1 MLFTSVSAAGFPLFH
16 PIFKSTIDTACI
28 KNIVHRSANCYN
40 KSNNL
45 VLTAVKGAIQRMAK
59 KKIKGTRI
67 LAAVLTA
74 AMVFTQT
81 PYTALA
87 AESDAGFVTVQNETE
102 QTGQADDG
110 TGDNGETGDVSGSDE
125 TGDMPG
131 GTGDNGENGG
141 TGDIS
146 DNNGNNGETG
156 DVSDGNGGTGDV
168 SGPDSEASVSGND
181 ITVYSEEEAGTG
193 SLTVEGNSE
202 SYSYDAENDVI
213 TVKNGAELT
222 FHSADGYGAENY
234 SHTRIYVEKDAKA
247 TLTLDGVYINVS
259 DKAVSPLEIAENSA
273 GVVSVVLKNNNVLIA
288 GEKAAGIQKNGTAEG
303 TLTISGSGALT
314 AQGGKYGA
322 GIGSGYEKAGSNI
335 SISGEEVTATGGYG
349 GAGIGGGMYGAG
361 ISITISGGMVTATGG
376 SYGAGIGSGYHE
388 SASNIIISGG
398 TIIATGGYNG
408 AGIGGGKN
416 GVGSDISI
424 SGGEV
429 TAAGGSYGAGIGGG
443 YYGVGSNISISG
455 GEVTATGGS
464 CGAGIGGGYYGVGS
478 NITISGGTV
487 TATGRGTKS
496 DIGGG
501 NGGSTGTVTITGGS
515 VKTTNSVLT
524 GVINGND
531 TVYCTVVDLT
541 DEYGTEAAVTDA
553 SETAY
558 GMKDVMT
565 DADGKIYM
573 YLPAGETSILLGMY
587 YYTGTV
593 SAEAGADNCLTRGKC
608 RYDLQVVGDPT
619 YYNRDED
626 SHIIQIK
633 DGANLTIKSA
643 DGYGKDNYSQTRIQI
658 EANASV
664 TLTLDGAYMDA
675 SAIPYISSPILIPE
689 NSTGNVNIILKG
701 ENGLK
706 AGKYYAAIQKNGD
719 AENIG
724 TLTISGDGSL
734 MAAGGYN
741 AAGIGSGA
749 DKPVKNIVINSG
761 TVTATGGDSAAGIGS
776 GYYGAGS
783 NITIS
788 GGTVTATGGESGAGI
803 GGGSDRSGS
812 NITISGGTVTATG
825 RENGAGIGGG
835 FYGEGNDITIS
846 GGTVT
851 ATSLTVRKE
860 NYSTGAGIG
869 GGACGNGSNITITG
883 GTVIATAIA
892 EAGKISTGAG
902 IGGGYSKEGNHI
914 TISGGTVT
922 ATSIAKGED
931 GTTGAGIGGGYGG
944 MGNHI
949 TISGGTVTAISSVTG
964 EYGCGGAGIGGG
976 YSREGNNITISGG
989 TVTALSTADDASN
1002 EGYGIGSG
1010 WGANDSTPMVTGG
1023 NIKVNKL
1030 CGIQG
1035 KDGNELYDAYPA
1047 RADLLLLAGKNAA
1060 VGNPVLQTYNKKTGE
1075 TKTLSYN
1082 LNDVCTME
1090 DGYLYMYLPVD
1101 TEDTVTRLVFDNAV
1115 YEAAVKEFNYE
1126 NQPDRFNDFALISS
1140 TDGKAEYGEVLR
1152 EDVPEDGII
1161 PDGIWMSDLQAGGY
1175 TYTGK
1180 AITPSFRVYDG
1191 KKMLA
1196 VKKDYTVSYKN
1207 NINAATADDAKKAP
1221 TITVKSTGNYKG
1233 TETRTFTI
1241 NPASMDVT
1249 EQRINID
1256 NLYLAAPTGKNPKG
1270 IKAVPVVTDNGKKL
1284 SENKDYTV
1292 NHVTLNEQNAENKNA
1307 NSYVNPGK
1315 YTVEITGK
1323 GNYTG
1328 TRQITVTLTDVA
1340 KEQILMSKVTV
1351 AKVPDMTYDADFCEG
1366 KNAAGMTPALTVTY
1380 GSGKNKV
1387 TLYKEGDVNAA
1398 GETVSA
1404 ENADYTVTWINNKYV
1419 GTATAVLTGTGK
1431 ILEDGTVSGTYFGE
1445 KRITFKIKGTA
1456 LSASMV
1462 SWADGSKNVSVV
1474 YNGEEQEPLVRVS
1487 LQKKVKDENGKTVTQ
1502 TVYLGE
1508 YNDYFNIGDYKVSY
1522 LKNVDA
1528 GTATVVVTG
1537 AGGYT
1542 GTVKKTFKIT
1552 QADLSAADMEAK
1564 IAANGTQGTYG
1575 NNASDGSNASGSGD
1589 AADSAIKVSFVKNG
1603 AKPAVVVTAK
1613 LANGS
1618 TVTLKEGKDYTIT
1631 YANNKAVS
1639 EGKNLTEKKLPL
1651 ITVKGKGNFKGSVKQ
1666 TFTITNKS
1674 LADTVNPITVAVTD
1688 VAANKN
1694 KGKFVS
1700 KPVVTDADGVKLK
1713 EKTDYTLTY
1722 SLLTE
1727 GGAVELDTK
1736 TGIVNEPGSIVRIT
1750 ITGAGNY
1757 QGEGSVLTAD
1767 YRITEFDFAK
1777 VTVKVV
1783 PKTLP
1788 YTTKPVTLTE
1798 DDLILTMKVGT
1809 GKQAVVEK
1817 LSLITDGDDTKDG
1830 YKIIGYKNNVNK
1842 GTAQVTLQGCGKYGG
1857 TKTVKFY
1864 IGTRPF
1870 LWWLRN
1876 V

>member
-1 MLFTSVSAAGFPLFH
+1 
-16 PIFKSTIDTACI
+16 
-28 KNIVHRSANCYN
+28 
-40 KSNNL
+40 
-45 VLTAVKGAIQRMAK
+45 MAK
-59 KKIKGTRI
+59 KKIRGTRI
-67 LAAVLTA
+67 LAAVLMV

-87 AESDAGFVTVQNETE
+87 AESEVGFVTVQNETE

-110 TGDNGETGDVSGSDE
+110 NNGETGENGDVSGSDE

-131 GTGDNGENGG
+131 DNGENGG
-141 TGDIS
+141 NGGAGDVS
-146 DNNGNNGETG
+146 DGDGETG
-156 DVSDGNGGTGDV
+156 DVSDGNGETGDV
-168 SGPDSEASVSGND
+168 SGPDSEVSVSGND
-181 ITVYSEEEAGTG
+181 IAVYGAAATATGT
-193 SLTVEGNSE
+193 LTVEGNSG

-213 TVKNGAELT
+213 TVKNGANLT
-222 FHSADGYGAENY
+222 FHSADGYGAENP
-234 SHTRIYVEKDAKA
+234 SQTRIYVEKDAKA
-247 TLTLDGVYINVS
+247 TLILDGVYINVS
-259 DKAVSPLEIAENSA
+259 DKAASPLEIAEDSTGA
-273 GVVSVVLKNNNVLIA
+273 VSVVLKGSNALTA
-288 GEKAAGIQKNGTAEG
+288 GEKAAGIQKNGTADG
-303 TLTISGSGALT
+303 TLTISGSGTLT
-314 AQGGKYGA
+314 AQGGEYGAGIGGGKNGAGSNISISGGEVTATGGHGGA

-335 SISGEEVTATGGYG
+335 SISGGEVTATGGYG

-361 ISITISGGMVTATGG
+361 SSITISGGMVTTTGG
-376 SYGAGIGSGYHE
+376 A
-388 SASNIIISGG
+388 
-398 TIIATGGYNG
+398 
-408 AGIGGGKN
+408 
-416 GVGSDISI
+416 
-424 SGGEV
+424 
-429 TAAGGSYGAGIGGG
+429 YGAGIGGG
-443 YYGVGSNISISG
+443 YCGVGSNITITG
-455 GEVTATGGS
+455 GIITATGGAYGAGIGGGYCGVGSNITITGGIITATGGS
-464 CGAGIGGGYYGVGS
+464 CGAGIGGGDSRDGNDIS
-478 NITISGGTV
+478 ISGGTV

-501 NGGSTGTVTITGGS
+501 TGGSTGKVTITGGS
-515 VKTTNSVLT
+515 VKTTNGALT
-524 GVINGND
+524 GVTNGTD
-531 TVYCTVVDLT
+531 TVYYTEVDLSE
-541 DEYGTEAAVTDA
+541 EYGAEAAVTDVG
-553 SETAY
+553 ETAY

-573 YLPAGETSILLGMY
+573 YLPADENGTTIVFGTHFYS
-587 YYTGTV
+587 GTV
-593 SAEAGADNCLTRGKC
+593 SAEAGADNRLTRGTECK
-608 RYDLQVVGDPT
+608 YSLLVLGDSA
-619 YYNRDED
+619 YYERNE
-626 SHIIQIK
+626 STQGILIK
-633 DGANLTIKSA
+633 DGADLIIKSA
-643 DGYGKDNYSQTRIQI
+643 NGYGKDNYSPMRIQI
-658 EANASV
+658 EENASV

-706 AGKYYAAIQKNGD
+706 AGRYYAAIQKNGN

-724 TLTISGDGSL
+724 TLTISGDGAL
-734 MAAGGYN
+734 IAQGGKQG
-741 AAGIGSGA
+741 AGIGGGHEKA
-749 DKPVKNIVINSG
+749 GNNIVISG
-761 TVTATGGDSAAGIGS
+761 GEVTATGGEYAAGIGGGMYGS
-776 GYYGAGS
+776 GSSIA
-783 NITIS
+783 IS
-788 GGTVTATGGESGAGI
+788 GGTVTATGGECGAGV
-803 GGGSDRSGS
+803 GSGYYESGS
-812 NITISGGTVTATG
+812 NITISGGTVIAQG
-825 RENGAGIGGG
+825 GNQGAGIGGG
-835 FYGEGNDITIS
+835 KS
-846 GGTVT
+846 
-851 ATSLTVRKE
+851 
-860 NYSTGAGIG
+860 GAG
-869 GGACGNGSNITITG
+869 NNID
-883 GTVIATAIA
+883 
-892 EAGKISTGAG
+892 
-902 IGGGYSKEGNHI
+902 
-914 TISGGTVT
+914 ISGGTVT
-922 ATSIAKGED
+922 ATSIATGEY
-931 GTTGAGIGGGYGG
+931 GCAGAGIGGGYAG
-944 MGNHI
+944 M
-949 TISGGTVTAISSVTG
+949 
-964 EYGCGGAGIGGG
+964 
-976 YSREGNNITISGG
+976 GNNITISGG
-989 TVTALSTADDASN
+989 TVTATSTATGEYGCAGAGIGGGYACMGIGIIISGGTVTALSTADEAYW

-1010 WGANDSTPMVTGG
+1010 CSTGISGPEIYGG
-1023 NIKVNKL
+1023 NIKASRLSGVL
-1030 CGIQG
+1030 G
-1035 KDGNELYDAYPA
+1035 KDGDELHEAYLA

-1060 VGNPVLQTYNKKTGE
+1060 LGNPVLQTYNKKTGE

-1082 LNDVCTME
+1082 LKDVCTME
-1090 DGYLYMYLPVD
+1090 DGYLYMYLPAD

-1115 YEAAVKEFNYE
+1115 YEATVKKFDYGREPGRYS
-1126 NQPDRFNDFALISS
+1126 DFTLISS

-1241 NPASMDVT
+1241 NPASLDAT

-1256 NLYLAAPTGKNPKG
+1256 NLYLAAPAGKNPKG

-1292 NHVTLNEQNAENKNA
+1292 NHVTLNEQNPENKNA
-1307 NSYVNPGK
+1307 NSYVTPGK

-1328 TRQITVTLTDVA
+1328 TRQITVTLADVA

-1351 AKVPDMTYDADFCEG
+1351 AKVPDVTYDADLCEG
-1366 KNAAGMTPALTVTY
+1366 RSPAGMTPALTVTY

-1404 ENADYTVTWINNKYV
+1404 ENADYTVTWINNRYV

-1431 ILEDGTVSGTYFGE
+1431 ILEDGTAIGTYFGE

-1474 YNGEEQEPLVRVS
+1474 YNGEEQEPEVRVS
-1487 LQKKVKDENGKTVTQ
+1487 LQKKVKGKDGKMVTQ
-1502 TVYLGE
+1502 TTYLWE
-1508 YNDYFNIGDYKVSY
+1508 YDDYYKEGDYKVSY

-1528 GTATVVVTG
+1528 GTATVVITG
-1537 AGGYT
+1537 VGGYT

-1552 QADLSAADMEAK
+1552 QADLAAEGTEAK
-1564 IAANGTQGTYG
+1564 IAAG
-1575 NNASDGSNASGSGD
+1575 GD
-1589 AADSAIKVSFVKNG
+1589 AADSAIKVAFAKNG
-1603 AKPAVVVTAK
+1603 AKPAIVVTAK
-1613 LANGS
+1613 LANGN
-1618 TVTLKEGKDYTIT
+1618 TVTLKEGKDYTVT

-1674 LADTVNPITVAVTD
+1674 LADAVNPITVTVAD
-1688 VAANKN
+1688 VPANKN

-1713 EKTDYTLTY
+1713 EKTDYMLTY
-1722 SLLTE
+1722 SLVTE

-1750 ITGAGNY
+1750 ITGVGNY

-1767 YRITEFDFAK
+1767 YRITEFDFKK
-1777 VTVKVV
+1777 VTIKVV

-1788 YTTKPVTLTE
+1788 YTMKPVTLTE
-1798 DDLILTMKVGT
+1798 DDLVITMKVGT
-1809 GKQAVVEK
+1809 GRQAVVEELK
-1817 LSLITDGDDTKDG
+1817 LITDGDDTKDG

-1870 LWWLRN
+1870 FWWIMP
-1876 V
+1876 

>member
-1 MLFTSVSAAGFPLFH
+1 
-16 PIFKSTIDTACI
+16 
-28 KNIVHRSANCYN
+28 
-40 KSNNL
+40 
-45 VLTAVKGAIQRMAK
+45 MAK

-67 LAAVLTA
+67 LAAILTA
-74 AMVFTQT
+74 AMVFTST

-87 AESDAGFVTVQNETE
+87 AESEAGYVTVQNETE

-110 TGDNGETGDVSGSDE
+110 TGDISDNNGGNGETGDVSG
-125 TGDMPG
+125 
-131 GTGDNGENGG
+131 
-141 TGDIS
+141 
-146 DNNGNNGETG
+146 
-156 DVSDGNGGTGDV
+156 GNGGTGDV
-168 SGPDSEASVSGND
+168 SGGSGRDVSGPDSEVSVSGND
-181 ITVYSEEEAGTG
+181 IAVYGATATGT
-193 SLTVEGNSE
+193 LTVEGNSG
-202 SYSYDAENDVI
+202 SYSYDAEKDVI

-222 FHSADGYGAENY
+222 FHSADGYGAENP
-234 SHTRIYVEKDAKA
+234 SQTRIYVEKDAKA

-259 DKAVSPLEIAENSA
+259 DKAVSPLEIAEDSTGA
-273 GVVSVVLKNNNVLIA
+273 VSVVLKGSNALTA
-288 GEKAAGIQKNGTAEG
+288 GEKAAGIQKNGTADG

-335 SISGEEVTATGGYG
+335 SISGGEVTATGGYG

-361 ISITISGGMVTATGG
+361 SSITISGGMVTTTGG
-376 SYGAGIGSGYHE
+376 NGGAGIGSGYSR
-388 SASNIIISGG
+388 SASNITISGG
-398 TIIATGGYNG
+398 TVIAKGGYNG

-416 GVGSDISI
+416 G
-424 SGGEV
+424 
-429 TAAGGSYGAGIGGG
+429 A
-443 YYGVGSNISISG
+443 GSNISISG
-455 GEVTATGGS
+455 GEVTATGGGY
-464 CGAGIGGGYYGVGS
+464 GAGIGGGYYGVGS
-478 NITISGGTV
+478 NITISGGEVTATGGENGAGIGGGDSRDGNDITISGGTV
-487 TATGRGTKS
+487 TATGGGYGAG
-496 DIGGG
+496 IGGG
-501 NGGSTGTVTITGGS
+501 NWGSTGKVTITGGS
-515 VKTTNSVLT
+515 VKTTKGVLT
-524 GVINGND
+524 GVTNGTD
-531 TVYCTVVDLT
+531 EVYCTVVDLT
-541 DEYGTEAAVTDA
+541 EEFGIEAAVTDVG
-553 SETAY
+553 ETAY

-593 SAEAGADNCLTRGKC
+593 SAEAGADNRLTRGKC
-608 RYDLQVVGDPT
+608 RYDLLVLGDPA
-619 YYNRDED
+619 YYERNE
-626 SHIIQIK
+626 IPQGILIK
-633 DGANLTIKSA
+633 DGANLTVKSGN
-643 DGYGKDNYSQTRIQI
+643 GYGKDNYSQTRIEI
-658 EANASV
+658 EKDASV
-664 TLTLDGAYMDA
+664 TLTLDGT
-675 SAIPYISSPILIPE
+675 YIDTIDTTDSPILIPE

-706 AGKYYAAIQKNGD
+706 AGRYYAAIQKDGD

-724 TLTISGDGSL
+724 TLTISGDGAL
-734 MAAGGYN
+734 IAQGGKQG
-741 AAGIGSGA
+741 AGIGGGHEKA
-749 DKPVKNIVINSG
+749 GNNIVISG
-761 TVTATGGDSAAGIGS
+761 GEVTATGGEYAAGIGGGMYGS
-776 GYYGAGS
+776 GS
-783 NITIS
+783 SITIS
-788 GGTVTATGGESGAGI
+788 GGTVTATGGECGAGV
-803 GGGSDRSGS
+803 GSGYYESGS
-812 NITISGGTVTATG
+812 NITISGGTVIAQG
-825 RENGAGIGGG
+825 GNQGAGIGGG
-835 FYGEGNDITIS
+835 KSGAGNNIDISGGTVIATATAGDDGATGAGIGGGYAGMGNNITIS

-851 ATSLTVRKE
+851 ATSTA
-860 NYSTGAGIG
+860 TGEYGCA
-869 GGACGNGSNITITG
+869 
-883 GTVIATAIA
+883 
-892 EAGKISTGAG
+892 GAG
-902 IGGGYSKEGNHI
+902 IGGGY
-914 TISGGTVT
+914 
-922 ATSIAKGED
+922 ACM
-931 GTTGAGIGGGYGG
+931 GIG
-944 MGNHI
+944 
-949 TISGGTVTAISSVTG
+949 
-964 EYGCGGAGIGGG
+964 
-976 YSREGNNITISGG
+976 ITISGG
-989 TVTALSTADDASN
+989 TVTALSTADEAYR
-1002 EGYGIGSG
+1002 EGAGIGSG
-1010 WGANDSTPMVTGG
+1010 CGTGISGPEIYGG
-1023 NIKVNKL
+1023 NIKASRLSGVL
-1030 CGIQG
+1030 G
-1035 KDGNELYDAYPA
+1035 KEGKVYLA
-1047 RADLLLLAGKNAA
+1047 RADLLLLAGKNAV

-1082 LNDVCTME
+1082 LKDVCTME
-1090 DGYLYMYLPVD
+1090 DGYLYMYLPAD

-1115 YEAAVKEFNYE
+1115 YEATVKKFDYGLEPGRYS
-1126 NQPDRFNDFALISS
+1126 DFTLINS

-1152 EDVPEDGII
+1152 EDVPDDGII

-1207 NINAATADDAKKAP
+1207 NIKAATADDAKKAP

-1241 NPASMDVT
+1241 NPASLDGT

-1307 NSYVNPGK
+1307 NSYVTPGK

-1328 TRQITVTLTDVA
+1328 TRQITVTLADVA

-1351 AKVPDMTYDADFCEG
+1351 AKVPDVTYDADLCEG
-1366 KNAAGMTPALTVTY
+1366 RSAAGMTPALTVTY

-1404 ENADYTVTWINNKYV
+1404 ENADYTVNWINNRYV

-1431 ILEDGTVSGTYFGE
+1431 ILEDGTASGTYFGE
-1445 KRITFKIKGTA
+1445 KRITFRIKGTA

-1474 YNGEEQEPLVRVS
+1474 YNGEEQEPRVRVS
-1487 LQKKVKDENGKTVTQ
+1487 LQKKVKGKDGKMVTQ
-1502 TVYLGE
+1502 TTYLRE
-1508 YNDYFNIGDYKVSY
+1508 YNEYYKVGDYKVSY

-1528 GTATVVVTG
+1528 GTATVVITG
-1537 AGGYT
+1537 VGGYT

-1552 QADLSAADMEAK
+1552 QADLAAEGTEAK
-1564 IAANGTQGTYG
+1564 IGV
-1575 NNASDGSNASGSGD
+1575 
-1589 AADSAIKVSFVKNG
+1589 ADSIPFVKNG
-1603 AKPAVVVTAK
+1603 AKPAIVVTAK
-1613 LANGS
+1613 MANGN
-1618 TVTLKEGKDYTIT
+1618 TVTLKEGKDYTVT

-1651 ITVKGKGNFKGSVKQ
+1651 ITVKGKGNFKGSIKQ

-1674 LADTVNPITVAVTD
+1674 LADKVNPITVTVTD
-1688 VAANKN
+1688 VPANKN

-1700 KPVVTDADGVKLK
+1700 KPVVTDETGTKLK
-1713 EKTDYTLTY
+1713 EKTDYTLSY
-1722 SLLTE
+1722 SLLMANGEETK
-1727 GGAVELDTK
+1727 LDVK
-1736 TGIVNEPGSIVRIT
+1736 KDVVNEPGSIVRIT

-1757 QGEGSVLTAD
+1757 RGEGSVLTAD
-1767 YRITEFDFAK
+1767 YRITESDFKK

-1798 DDLILTMKVGT
+1798 EDLILTMKVGT
-1809 GKQAVVEK
+1809 GKQAVVEELK
-1817 LSLITDGDDTKDG
+1817 LITDGDDTKDG

>member
-1 MLFTSVSAAGFPLFH
+1 MM
-16 PIFKSTIDTACI
+16 
-28 KNIVHRSANCYN
+28 R
-40 KSNNL
+40 
-45 VLTAVKGAIQRMAK
+45 K
-59 KKIKGTRI
+59 KVKGTRI
-67 LAAVLTA
+67 LAAILTA
-74 AMVFTQT
+74 AMVFTQA

-87 AESDAGFVTVQNETE
+87 AESEAGFVIVKNETE
-102 QTGQADDG
+102 QAGQADDG
-110 TGDNGETGDVSGSDE
+110 DNGETGENGDVSGSDE

-131 GTGDNGENGG
+131 DNGENGG
-141 TGDIS
+141 
-146 DNNGNNGETG
+146 NGETG
-156 DVSDGNGGTGDV
+156 DVSDGNGETGDVSDGDGGTGDV
-168 SGPDSEASVSGND
+168 SGPDSEVSVSGND
-181 ITVYSEEEAGTG
+181 IAVYGAAATATGT
-193 SLTVEGNSE
+193 LTVKGNSG

-222 FHSADGYGAENY
+222 FHSAKGYGAKNP
-234 SHTRIYVEKDAKA
+234 SKTRIFVEKDAKA

-259 DKAVSPLEIAENSA
+259 DKAASPLEIAKNSVGA
-273 GVVSVVLKNNNVLIA
+273 VSVVLEGSNTLTAGKNS
-288 GEKAAGIQKNGTAEG
+288 AGIQKNGTADG
-303 TLTISGSGALT
+303 TLTISGSGTLT
-314 AQGGKYGA
+314 AQGG
-322 GIGSGYEKAGSNI
+322 EF
-335 SISGEEVTATGGYG
+335 
-349 GAGIGGGMYGAG
+349 GAGIGGGSDENGN
-361 ISITISGGMVTATGG
+361 
-376 SYGAGIGSGYHE
+376 
-388 SASNIIISGG
+388 NIIITGG
-398 TIIATGGYNG
+398 TIIAT
-408 AGIGGGKN
+408 A
-416 GVGSDISI
+416 SM
-424 SGGEV
+424 
-429 TAAGGSYGAGIGGG
+429 SYYSGAGIGGG
-443 YYGVGSNISISG
+443 YY
-455 GEVTATGGS
+455 A
-464 CGAGIGGGYYGVGS
+464 AGS

-487 TATGRGTKS
+487 TATGGQNGAGIGGGYSKEGNNITISGGTVTATGGQYGAGIGGGSRETGSDITISGGTVTATGGLCGAGIGGGGDYYESDVRGVGSNITINGGEVTATGGDFGAGIGGGRYENGRNITISGGTVTATGGWCGAGIGGGEGRTGSDITVSGGTITTTGGKEAT

-501 NGGSTGTVTITGGS
+501 SGGSTRMVTITGGS
-515 VKTTNSVLT
+515 VKTKNGALT
-524 GVINGND
+524 GVINGTNA
-531 TVYCTVVDLT
+531 VYCTVVDLT
-541 DEYGTEAAVTDA
+541 DEIGTEAAVTDVG
-553 SETAY
+553 ETAY

-573 YLPAGETSILLGMY
+573 YLPAGETSIVFGTHFY
-587 YYTGTV
+587 SGTV
-593 SAEAGADNCLTRGKC
+593 SAEAGADNRLTRSTECK
-608 RYDLQVVGDPT
+608 YSLLVLGDPA
-619 YYNRDED
+619 YYERNE
-626 SHIIQIK
+626 STQGILIK
-633 DGANLTIKSA
+633 DGADLTIKSA
-643 DGYGKDNYSQTRIQI
+643 NGYGKDNYSPMRIQI
-658 EANASV
+658 EENASV

-675 SAIPYISSPILIPE
+675 SAIPYISAPILIPE
-689 NSTGNVNIILKG
+689 NSTGNVNIILKS

-706 AGKYYAAIQKNGD
+706 AGNYYAAIQKNGN

-741 AAGIGSGA
+741 AAGVGSSDG
-749 DKPVKNIVINSG
+749 KPVKNIVISSG
-761 TVTATGGDSAAGIGS
+761 IITATGGVYGAGIG
-776 GYYGAGS
+776 GGDRGTAS

-788 GGTVTATGGESGAGI
+788 GGTITATGG
-803 GGGSDRSGS
+803 
-812 NITISGGTVTATG
+812 N
-825 RENGAGIGGG
+825 NGAGIGGG
-835 FYGEGNDITIS
+835 GYAGM
-846 GGTVT
+846 
-851 ATSLTVRKE
+851 
-860 NYSTGAGIG
+860 GIG
-869 GGACGNGSNITITG
+869 
-883 GTVIATAIA
+883 
-892 EAGKISTGAG
+892 
-902 IGGGYSKEGNHI
+902 I

-922 ATSIAKGED
+922 ATSIAAGDYEV
-931 GTTGAGIGGGYGG
+931 TGAGIGGGARGTG
-944 MGNHI
+944 SNI
-949 TISGGTVTAISSVTG
+949 TITGGTVTATSIATG
-964 EYGCGGAGIGGG
+964 EYGCAGAGIGGG
-976 YSREGNNITISGG
+976 YAGMGIGITISGG
-989 TVTALSTADDASN
+989 TVTALSTADDASY

-1010 WGANDSTPMVTGG
+1010 WGANDDSTPTVTGG

-1035 KDGNELYDAYPA
+1035 KDGDEPYEVYPA

-1082 LNDVCTME
+1082 LKDVCTME
-1090 DGYLYMYLPVD
+1090 DGYLYMYLPAD

-1115 YEAAVKEFNYE
+1115 YEATVKKFDYGREPGRYS
-1126 NQPDRFNDFALISS
+1126 DFTLISS

-1241 NPASMDVT
+1241 NPASLDAT

-1256 NLYLAAPTGKNPKG
+1256 NLYLAAPAGKNPKG

-1292 NHVTLNEQNAENKNA
+1292 NHVTLNEQNEENKNA
-1307 NSYVNPGK
+1307 NSYVTPGK

-1328 TRQITVTLTDVA
+1328 TRQITVTLADVA

-1351 AKVPDMTYDADFCEG
+1351 AKVPDVAYDANFCEG
-1366 KNAAGMTPALTVTY
+1366 NNAKGMTPALTVTY

-1404 ENADYTVTWINNKYV
+1404 ENADYTVTWINNRYV
-1419 GTATAVLTGTGK
+1419 GTATVVLTGTGK
-1431 ILEDGTVSGTYFGE
+1431 ILEDGTAIGQYFGE
-1445 KRITFKIKGTA
+1445 KRITFRIKGTA
-1456 LSASMV
+1456 LSANMV

-1474 YNGEEQEPLVRVS
+1474 YNGEEQEPRVRVR

-1502 TVYLGE
+1502 TTTLRE
-1508 YNDYFNIGDYKVSY
+1508 YDEYAQYGDYKVSY

-1528 GTATVVVTG
+1528 GTATVVITG

-1552 QADLSAADMEAK
+1552 QADLAAADAEAK
-1564 IAANGTQGTYG
+1564 IAASGAQEAN
-1575 NNASDGSNASGSGD
+1575 GSNATGSGD
-1589 AADSAIKVSFVKNG
+1589 AADSAIKVAFAKNG
-1603 AKPAVVVTAK
+1603 AKPAIVVTAK
-1613 LANGS
+1613 MANGN
-1618 TVTLKEGKDYTIT
+1618 TVTLKEGKDYTVT
-1631 YANNKAVS
+1631 YVNNKAVS

-1674 LADTVNPITVAVTD
+1674 LADAVNPITVTVND
-1688 VAANKN
+1688 VPANKN

-1722 SLLTE
+1722 SLVTE

-1757 QGEGSVLTAD
+1757 RGEDSVLTAD
-1767 YRITEFDFAK
+1767 YRITEFDFTK

-1798 DDLILTMKVGT
+1798 EDLILTMKVGT
-1809 GKQAVVEK
+1809 GRQAVVEELPLVTTENGK
-1817 LSLITDGDDTKDG
+1817 TDG
-1830 YKIIGYKNNVNK
+1830 YRIIGYKNNVNK

>member
-1 MLFTSVSAAGFPLFH
+1 
-16 PIFKSTIDTACI
+16 
-28 KNIVHRSANCYN
+28 
-40 KSNNL
+40 
-45 VLTAVKGAIQRMAK
+45 
-59 KKIKGTRI
+59 
-67 LAAVLTA
+67 
-74 AMVFTQT
+74 MVTT
-81 PYTALA
+81 
-87 AESDAGFVTVQNETE
+87 
-102 QTGQADDG
+102 
-110 TGDNGETGDVSGSDE
+110 
-125 TGDMPG
+125 
-131 GTGDNGENGG
+131 
-141 TGDIS
+141 
-146 DNNGNNGETG
+146 
-156 DVSDGNGGTGDV
+156 
-168 SGPDSEASVSGND
+168 
-181 ITVYSEEEAGTG
+181 
-193 SLTVEGNSE
+193 
-202 SYSYDAENDVI
+202 
-213 TVKNGAELT
+213 
-222 FHSADGYGAENY
+222 
-234 SHTRIYVEKDAKA
+234 
-247 TLTLDGVYINVS
+247 
-259 DKAVSPLEIAENSA
+259 
-273 GVVSVVLKNNNVLIA
+273 
-288 GEKAAGIQKNGTAEG
+288 
-303 TLTISGSGALT
+303 
-314 AQGGKYGA
+314 
-322 GIGSGYEKAGSNI
+322 
-335 SISGEEVTATGGYG
+335 TGGNG

-361 ISITISGGMVTATGG
+361 SSITISGGTV
-376 SYGAGIGSGYHE
+376 
-388 SASNIIISGG
+388 
-398 TIIATGGYNG
+398 IAKGGYNG

-416 GVGSDISI
+416 GVGSN
-424 SGGEV
+424 
-429 TAAGGSYGAGIGGG
+429 IG
-443 YYGVGSNISISG
+443 ISG

-464 CGAGIGGGYYGVGS
+464 YGAGIGGGYYGVGS

-487 TATGRGTKS
+487 TATGGGNAAGIGGGDSRDGNDITISGGTVTATEGYGGAG
-496 DIGGG
+496 IGGG
-501 NGGSTGTVTITGGS
+501 NWGSTGKVTITGGS
-515 VKTTNSVLT
+515 VKTTNGVLT
-524 GVINGND
+524 GVTNGTD
-531 TVYCTVVDLT
+531 AVYCTVVDLT
-541 DEYGTEAAVTDA
+541 EEFGIEAAVTDVG
-553 SETAY
+553 ETAY

-593 SAEAGADNCLTRGKC
+593 SAEAGADNRLTRGKC
-608 RYDLQVVGDPT
+608 RYDLQVVGDPA
-619 YYNRDED
+619 YYDRDED

-664 TLTLDGAYMDA
+664 SLTLDGVYIDTAKAYGGA
-675 SAIPYISSPILIPE
+675 PLLIAE
-689 NSTGNVNIILKG
+689 DSTGNVNIILKG

-706 AGKYYAAIQKNGD
+706 AGNYYAAIQKNGD
-719 AENIG
+719 AEDIG

-734 MAAGGYN
+734 MAAGGNN
-741 AAGIGSGA
+741 AAGIGSG
-749 DKPVKNIVINSG
+749 DGKPVKNIVISSG
-761 TVTATGGDSAAGIGS
+761 IITATGGVYGAGIG
-776 GYYGAGS
+776 GGDRGTAS

-788 GGTVTATGGESGAGI
+788 GGTITATGG
-803 GGGSDRSGS
+803 
-812 NITISGGTVTATG
+812 N
-825 RENGAGIGGG
+825 NGAGIGGG
-835 FYGEGNDITIS
+835 DYGEGNDITIS

-851 ATSLTVRKE
+851 ATSIAAGDYEV
-860 NYSTGAGIG
+860 TGAGIG
-869 GGACGNGSNITITG
+869 GGAHGTGSNITITG
-883 GTVIATAIA
+883 GTVIATATA
-892 EAGKISTGAG
+892 EAESISTGAG

-922 ATSIAKGED
+922 ATSIAVGDD
-931 GTTGAGIGGGYGG
+931 GSTGAGIGGGARGTG
-944 MGNHI
+944 SNIII
-949 TISGGTVTAISSVTG
+949 TGGTVTATSIATG
-964 EYGCGGAGIGGG
+964 EYGCAGAGIGGG
-976 YSREGNNITISGG
+976 YAGMGIGITISGG
-989 TVTALSTADDASN
+989 TVTALSTADDASC

-1010 WGANDSTPMVTGG
+1010 WGANDDSTPTVTGG

-1035 KDGNELYDAYPA
+1035 KDGDESYEAYLA
-1047 RADLLLLAGKNAA
+1047 RADLLLLAGKNAV

-1082 LNDVCTME
+1082 LKDVCTME
-1090 DGYLYMYLPVD
+1090 DGYLYMYLPAD

-1115 YEAAVKEFNYE
+1115 YEATVKKFDYGREPGRYS
-1126 NQPDRFNDFALISS
+1126 DFTLISS

-1152 EDVPEDGII
+1152 EDVPDDGII
-1161 PDGIWMSDLQAGGY
+1161 PDGIWMTDLQAGGY

-1180 AITPSFRVYDG
+1180 AITPSFKVYDG
-1191 KKMLA
+1191 KKLLTI
-1196 VKKDYTVSYKN
+1196 KKDYTVSYKN

-1241 NPASMDVT
+1241 NPASMDAT

-1256 NLYLAAPTGKNPKG
+1256 NLYLAAPAGKNPKG

-1292 NHVTLNEQNAENKNA
+1292 NHVTLNEQNAKNKNA
-1307 NSYVNPGK
+1307 NSYVTPGK

-1328 TRQITVTLTDVA
+1328 TRQITVTLADVA

-1351 AKVPDMTYDADFCEG
+1351 AKVPDVTYDANFCEG
-1366 KNAAGMTPALTVTY
+1366 NNAKGMTPALTVTY

-1404 ENADYTVTWINNKYV
+1404 ENADYTVTWINNRYV
-1419 GTATAVLTGTGK
+1419 GTATVVLTGTGK
-1431 ILEDGTVSGTYFGE
+1431 ILEDGTAIGQYFGE
-1445 KRITFKIKGTA
+1445 KRITFRIKGTA
-1456 LSASMV
+1456 LSAKMV
-1462 SWADGSKNVSVV
+1462 SWADGSKNVSIV
-1474 YNGEEQEPLVRVS
+1474 YNGEEQEPGVRVS

-1502 TVYLGE
+1502 TTTLRE
-1508 YNDYFNIGDYKVSY
+1508 YDEYAQYGDYKVSY

-1528 GTATVVVTG
+1528 GTATVVITG

-1552 QADLSAADMEAK
+1552 QADLAAADAEAK
-1564 IAANGTQGTYG
+1564 IAASGAQEAN
-1575 NNASDGSNASGSGD
+1575 GSNASAESNATGSGD
-1589 AADSAIKVSFVKNG
+1589 AADSAIKVAFAKNG
-1603 AKPAVVVTAK
+1603 AKPAIVVTAK
-1613 LANGS
+1613 LANGN
-1618 TVTLKEGKDYTIT
+1618 TVTLKEGKDYTVT

-1674 LADTVNPITVAVTD
+1674 LADVVNPITVTVND
-1688 VAANKN
+1688 VPASKN

-1700 KPVVTDADGVKLK
+1700 KPVVTDADGIKLK

-1722 SLLTE
+1722 SLVTE

-1757 QGEGSVLTAD
+1757 RGEGSVLTAD
-1767 YRITEFDFAK
+1767 YRITEFDFTK

-1798 DDLILTMKVGT
+1798 EDLILTMKVGT
-1809 GKQAVVEK
+1809 GKQAVVEELPLVTTENGK
-1817 LSLITDGDDTKDG
+1817 TDG

>member
-1 MLFTSVSAAGFPLFH
+1 MM
-16 PIFKSTIDTACI
+16 
-28 KNIVHRSANCYN
+28 R
-40 KSNNL
+40 
-45 VLTAVKGAIQRMAK
+45 K
-59 KKIKGTRI
+59 KVKGTRI
-67 LAAVLTA
+67 LAAILTA
-74 AMVFTQT
+74 AMVFTQA

-87 AESDAGFVTVQNETE
+87 AESEAGFVIVKNETE
-102 QTGQADDG
+102 QAGQADDG
-110 TGDNGETGDVSGSDE
+110 DNGETGENGDVSGSDE

-131 GTGDNGENGG
+131 DNGENGG
-141 TGDIS
+141 
-146 DNNGNNGETG
+146 NGETG
-156 DVSDGNGGTGDV
+156 DVSDGNGETGDVSDGDGETGDV

-181 ITVYSEEEAGTG
+181 IAVYGAAATATGT
-193 SLTVEGNSE
+193 LTVEGNSG

-213 TVKNGAELT
+213 TVKNGANLT
-222 FHSADGYGAENY
+222 FHSADGYGKENP
-234 SHTRIYVEKDAKA
+234 SKTRIFVEKDAKA
-247 TLTLDGVYINVS
+247 TITLDGVYIDVS
-259 DKAVSPLEIAENSA
+259 EKEASPLEIAKNSVGA
-273 GVVSVVLKNNNVLIA
+273 VSVVLEGSNALTA
-288 GEKAAGIQKNGTAEG
+288 GEKAAGIQKNGTADG

-335 SISGEEVTATGGYG
+335 CISGGEVTAIGGYG

-361 ISITISGGMVTATGG
+361 SSITISGGTVTTTGG
-376 SYGAGIGSGYHE
+376 NGGAGVGSGYHE
-388 SASNIIISGG
+388 SASNITISGG
-398 TIIATGGYNG
+398 NVIAKGGYYG

-416 GVGSDISI
+416 GFGSNIGI

-429 TAAGGSYGAGIGGG
+429 TATGGSYGAGIGGG
-443 YYGVGSNISISG
+443 YYGVGSNIAISG

-464 CGAGIGGGYYGVGS
+464 YGAGIGGGDSRDG
-478 NITISGGTV
+478 NDITISGGTV
-487 TATGRGTKS
+487 TATGKSTRS

-501 NGGSTGTVTITGGS
+501 NWGSTGKVTITGGS
-515 VKTTNSVLT
+515 VKTTKGVLT
-524 GVINGND
+524 GVTNGTD
-531 TVYCTVVDLT
+531 AVYYTVVDLT
-541 DEYGTEAAVTDA
+541 EEYGTEAAVTGV

-573 YLPAGETSILLGMY
+573 YLPAGETSIVFGTHFY
-587 YYTGTV
+587 SGTV
-593 SAEAGADNCLTRGKC
+593 SAEAGADNRLTRSTECK
-608 RYDLQVVGDPT
+608 YSLLVLGDPA
-619 YYNRDED
+619 YYERNE
-626 SHIIQIK
+626 STQGILIK
-633 DGANLTIKSA
+633 DGADLTIKSA
-643 DGYGKDNYSQTRIQI
+643 NGYGKDNYSPMRIQI
-658 EANASV
+658 EENASV

-675 SAIPYISSPILIPE
+675 SAIPYISAPILIPE

-706 AGKYYAAIQKNGD
+706 AGNYYAAIEKNGD

-724 TLTISGDGSL
+724 TLTISGEGSL

-741 AAGIGSGA
+741 AAGVGSGA
-749 DKPVKNIVINSG
+749 DKPVKNIVISSG
-761 TVTATGGDSAAGIGS
+761 TVTATGGVYGAGIG
-776 GYYGAGS
+776 GGDRGTAS

-788 GGTVTATGGESGAGI
+788 GGTITATGG
-803 GGGSDRSGS
+803 
-812 NITISGGTVTATG
+812 N
-825 RENGAGIGGG
+825 
-835 FYGEGNDITIS
+835 
-846 GGTVT
+846 
-851 ATSLTVRKE
+851 
-860 NYSTGAGIG
+860 
-869 GGACGNGSNITITG
+869 
-883 GTVIATAIA
+883 
-892 EAGKISTGAG
+892 TGAG
-902 IGGGYSKEGNHI
+902 IGGGYSGEGNHI

-922 ATSIAKGED
+922 ATSIAVGD
-931 GTTGAGIGGGYGG
+931 DVSTGAGIGGGYAG
-944 MGNHI
+944 MGNDI
-949 TISGGTVTAISSVTG
+949 TISGGTVTAISSATG
-964 EYGCGGAGIGGG
+964 EYGRAGAGIGGG

-989 TVTALSTADDASN
+989 TVTALSTADNAFC

-1010 WGANDSTPMVTGG
+1010 WGANDDSTPMVTGG

-1035 KDGNELYDAYPA
+1035 KDGDEPYEAYLA
-1047 RADLLLLAGKNAA
+1047 RADLLLLAGKNAV

-1082 LNDVCTME
+1082 LKDVCTME
-1090 DGYLYMYLPVD
+1090 DGYLYMYLPAD

-1115 YEAAVKEFNYE
+1115 YEATVKKFDYGREPGRYS
-1126 NQPDRFNDFALISS
+1126 DFTLISS

-1152 EDVPEDGII
+1152 EDVPDDGII

-1241 NPASMDVT
+1241 NPASLEAT

-1292 NHVTLNEQNAENKNA
+1292 NHVTLNEQNPENKNA
-1307 NSYVNPGK
+1307 NSYVTPGK

-1328 TRQITVTLTDVA
+1328 TRQITVTLADVA

-1351 AKVPDMTYDADFCEG
+1351 AKVPDVTYDANFCEG
-1366 KNAAGMTPALTVTY
+1366 NNAKGMTPALTVTY

-1404 ENADYTVTWINNKYV
+1404 ENADYTVTWINNRYV
-1419 GTATAVLTGTGK
+1419 GTATVVLTGTGK
-1431 ILEDGTVSGTYFGE
+1431 ILEDGTAIGQYFGE
-1445 KRITFKIKGTA
+1445 KRITFRIKGTA
-1456 LSASMV
+1456 LSANMV

-1474 YNGEEQEPLVRVS
+1474 YNGEEQEPRVRVS

-1502 TVYLGE
+1502 TTTLRE
-1508 YNDYFNIGDYKVSY
+1508 YDEYAQYGDYKVSY

-1528 GTATVVVTG
+1528 GTATVVITG

-1552 QADLSAADMEAK
+1552 QADLAAEGTEAK
-1564 IAANGTQGTYG
+1564 IAASGAQEAN
-1575 NNASDGSNASGSGD
+1575 GSNASAESNATGSGD
-1589 AADSAIKVSFVKNG
+1589 AADSAIKVAFAKNG
-1603 AKPAVVVTAK
+1603 AKPAIVVTAK
-1613 LANGS
+1613 LANGN

-1674 LADTVNPITVAVTD
+1674 LADAVNPITVTVND
-1688 VAANKN
+1688 VPANKN

-1700 KPVVTDADGVKLK
+1700 KPVITDADGVKLK

-1722 SLLTE
+1722 SLVTE

-1757 QGEGSVLTAD
+1757 RGEDSVLTAD
-1767 YRITEFDFAK
+1767 YRITEFDFTK

-1798 DDLILTMKVGT
+1798 EDLILTMKVGT
-1809 GKQAVVEK
+1809 GKQAVVEELPLVTTENGK
-1817 LSLITDGDDTKDG
+1817 TDG

>member
-1 MLFTSVSAAGFPLFH
+1 
-16 PIFKSTIDTACI
+16 
-28 KNIVHRSANCYN
+28 
-40 KSNNL
+40 
-45 VLTAVKGAIQRMAK
+45 MAK

-67 LAAVLTA
+67 LAAILTA
-74 AMVFTQT
+74 AMVFTST

-87 AESDAGFVTVQNETE
+87 AESEAGYVTVQNETE

-110 TGDNGETGDVSGSDE
+110 TGDISDNNGGNGETGDVSG
-125 TGDMPG
+125 
-131 GTGDNGENGG
+131 
-141 TGDIS
+141 
-146 DNNGNNGETG
+146 
-156 DVSDGNGGTGDV
+156 GNGGTGDV
-168 SGPDSEASVSGND
+168 SGGSGRDVSGPDSEVSVSGND
-181 ITVYSEEEAGTG
+181 IAVYGATATGT
-193 SLTVEGNSE
+193 LTVEGNSG
-202 SYSYDAENDVI
+202 SYSYDAEKDVI

-222 FHSADGYGAENY
+222 FHSADGYGAENP
-234 SHTRIYVEKDAKA
+234 SQTRIYVEKDAKA

-259 DKAVSPLEIAENSA
+259 DKAVSPLEIAEDSTGA
-273 GVVSVVLKNNNVLIA
+273 VSVVLKGSNALTA
-288 GEKAAGIQKNGTAEG
+288 GEKAAGIQKNGTADG

-335 SISGEEVTATGGYG
+335 SISGGEVTATGGYG

-361 ISITISGGMVTATGG
+361 SSITISGGMVTTTGG
-376 SYGAGIGSGYHE
+376 NGGAGIGSGYSR
-388 SASNIIISGG
+388 SASNITISGG
-398 TIIATGGYNG
+398 TVIAKGGYNG

-416 GVGSDISI
+416 G
-424 SGGEV
+424 
-429 TAAGGSYGAGIGGG
+429 A
-443 YYGVGSNISISG
+443 GSNISISG
-455 GEVTATGGS
+455 GEVTATGGGY
-464 CGAGIGGGYYGVGS
+464 GAGIGGGYCGVGS
-478 NITISGGTV
+478 NITISGGEVTATGGENGAGIGGGDSRDGNDITISGGTV
-487 TATGRGTKS
+487 TATGGGYGAG
-496 DIGGG
+496 IGGG
-501 NGGSTGTVTITGGS
+501 NWGSTGKVTITGGS
-515 VKTTNSVLT
+515 VKTTKGVLT
-524 GVINGND
+524 GVTNGTD
-531 TVYCTVVDLT
+531 EVYCTVVDLT
-541 DEYGTEAAVTDA
+541 EEFGIEAAVTDVG
-553 SETAY
+553 ETAY

-593 SAEAGADNCLTRGKC
+593 SAEAGADNRLTRGKC
-608 RYDLQVVGDPT
+608 RYDLLVLGDPA
-619 YYNRDED
+619 YYERNE
-626 SHIIQIK
+626 IPQGILIK
-633 DGANLTIKSA
+633 DGANLTVKSGN
-643 DGYGKDNYSQTRIQI
+643 GYGKDNYSQTRIEI
-658 EANASV
+658 EKDASV
-664 TLTLDGAYMDA
+664 TLTLDGT
-675 SAIPYISSPILIPE
+675 YIDTIDTTDSPILIPE

-706 AGKYYAAIQKNGD
+706 AGRYYAAIQKDGD

-724 TLTISGDGSL
+724 TLTISGDGAL
-734 MAAGGYN
+734 IAQGGKQG
-741 AAGIGSGA
+741 AGIGGGHEKA
-749 DKPVKNIVINSG
+749 GNNIVISG
-761 TVTATGGDSAAGIGS
+761 GEVTATGGEYAAGIGGGMYGS
-776 GYYGAGS
+776 GS
-783 NITIS
+783 SITIS
-788 GGTVTATGGESGAGI
+788 GGTVTATGGECGAGV
-803 GGGSDRSGS
+803 GSGYYESGS
-812 NITISGGTVTATG
+812 NITISGGTVIAQG
-825 RENGAGIGGG
+825 GNQGAGIGGG
-835 FYGEGNDITIS
+835 KS
-846 GGTVT
+846 
-851 ATSLTVRKE
+851 
-860 NYSTGAGIG
+860 GAG
-869 GGACGNGSNITITG
+869 NNIDISG
-883 GTVIATAIA
+883 GTVIATAT
-892 EAGKISTGAG
+892 AGDDGATGAG
-902 IGGGYSKEGNHI
+902 IGGGYAGMGNNI
-914 TISGGTVT
+914 TISGGTVPAPST
-922 ATSIAKGED
+922 ATGEY
-931 GTTGAGIGGGYGG
+931 GCAGAGIGGGYAC
-944 MGNHI
+944 M
-949 TISGGTVTAISSVTG
+949 
-964 EYGCGGAGIGGG
+964 GIG
-976 YSREGNNITISGG
+976 ITISGG
-989 TVTALSTADDASN
+989 TVTALSTADEAYR
-1002 EGYGIGSG
+1002 EGAGIGSG
-1010 WGANDSTPMVTGG
+1010 CGTGISGPEIYGG
-1023 NIKVNKL
+1023 NIKASRLSGVL
-1030 CGIQG
+1030 G
-1035 KDGNELYDAYPA
+1035 KEGKVYLA
-1047 RADLLLLAGKNAA
+1047 RADLLLLAGKNAV

-1082 LNDVCTME
+1082 LKDVCTME
-1090 DGYLYMYLPVD
+1090 DGYLYMYLPAD

-1115 YEAAVKEFNYE
+1115 YEATVKKFDYGLEPGRYS
-1126 NQPDRFNDFALISS
+1126 DFTLINS

-1152 EDVPEDGII
+1152 EDVPDDGII

-1207 NINAATADDAKKAP
+1207 NIKAATADDAKKAP

-1241 NPASMDVT
+1241 NPASMDAT

-1256 NLYLAAPTGKNPKG
+1256 NLYLAAPAGKNPKG

-1307 NSYVNPGK
+1307 NSYVTPGK

-1328 TRQITVTLTDVA
+1328 TRQITVILADVA

-1351 AKVPDMTYDADFCEG
+1351 ARVPDVTYDADLCDG
-1366 KNAAGMTPALTVTY
+1366 NNAKGMTPALTVTY

-1404 ENADYTVTWINNKYV
+1404 ENADYTVTWINNRYV

-1431 ILEDGTVSGTYFGE
+1431 ILEDGTVSGQYFGE

-1462 SWADGSKNVSVV
+1462 SWVDGSKNVSVV
-1474 YNGEEQEPLVRVS
+1474 YNGGEQEPRVRVS
-1487 LQKKVKDENGKTVTQ
+1487 LQKKVKGKDGKMVTQ
-1502 TVYLGE
+1502 TTYLRE
-1508 YNDYFNIGDYKVSY
+1508 YDEYAQYGDYKVSY

-1528 GTATVVVTG
+1528 GTATVVITG

-1552 QADLSAADMEAK
+1552 QADLAAEGTEAK
-1564 IAANGTQGTYG
+1564 IGV
-1575 NNASDGSNASGSGD
+1575 
-1589 AADSAIKVSFVKNG
+1589 ADSIPFVKNG
-1603 AKPAVVVTAK
+1603 AKPAIVVTAK
-1613 LANGS
+1613 MANGN

-1651 ITVKGKGNFKGSVKQ
+1651 ITVKGKGNFKGSIKQ

-1674 LADTVNPITVAVTD
+1674 LADKVNPITVTVAD
-1688 VAANKN
+1688 VPANKN

-1700 KPVVTDADGVKLK
+1700 KPVVTDETGTKLK
-1713 EKTDYTLTY
+1713 EKTDYTLSY
-1722 SLLTE
+1722 SLLMANGEETK
-1727 GGAVELDTK
+1727 LDVK
-1736 TGIVNEPGSIVRIT
+1736 KDVVNEPGSTIRIT

-1767 YRITEFDFAK
+1767 YRITELDFKK

-1798 DDLILTMKVGT
+1798 EDLILTMKVGT
-1809 GKQAVVEK
+1809 GKQAVVEELK
-1817 LSLITDGDDTKDG
+1817 LITDGDDTKDG

>member
-1 MLFTSVSAAGFPLFH
+1 MM
-16 PIFKSTIDTACI
+16 
-28 KNIVHRSANCYN
+28 R
-40 KSNNL
+40 
-45 VLTAVKGAIQRMAK
+45 

-67 LAAVLTA
+67 LAAILTA
-74 AMVFTQT
+74 AMVFTQA

-87 AESDAGFVTVQNETE
+87 AEGEAGYVTVQNETE

-110 TGDNGETGDVSGSDE
+110 NNGETGENGDVSGSDE
-125 TGDMPG
+125 TGDIPGNSGDNRDNGGSGNAGDVSG
-131 GTGDNGENGG
+131 GTGDVSDNNGG
-141 TGDIS
+141 TG
-146 DNNGNNGETG
+146 EAG
-156 DVSDGNGGTGDV
+156 DVSDGNGGNGDV
-168 SGPDSEASVSGND
+168 SGPDSEVSVSGND
-181 ITVYSEEEAGTG
+181 IVVYGAAATATGT
-193 SLTVEGNSE
+193 LTVEGNSG
-202 SYSYDAENDVI
+202 SYSYDAEIDVI
-213 TVKNGAELT
+213 TVKNGANLT
-222 FHSADGYGAENY
+222 FHSADGYGKENP
-234 SHTRIYVEKDAKA
+234 SKTRIFVEKDAKA

-259 DKAVSPLEIAENSA
+259 DKAASPLEIAKNSVGA
-273 GVVSVVLKNNNVLIA
+273 VSVVLEGSNALTAGKNS
-288 GEKAAGIQKNGTAEG
+288 AGIQKNGTADG
-303 TLTISGSGALT
+303 TLTISGSGTLT
-314 AQGGKYGA
+314 AQGG
-322 GIGSGYEKAGSNI
+322 EF
-335 SISGEEVTATGGYG
+335 
-349 GAGIGGGMYGAG
+349 GAGIGGGSDENGN
-361 ISITISGGMVTATGG
+361 
-376 SYGAGIGSGYHE
+376 
-388 SASNIIISGG
+388 NIIITGG
-398 TIIATGGYNG
+398 TIIAT
-408 AGIGGGKN
+408 A
-416 GVGSDISI
+416 SM
-424 SGGEV
+424 
-429 TAAGGSYGAGIGGG
+429 SYYSGAGIGGG
-443 YYGVGSNISISG
+443 YY
-455 GEVTATGGS
+455 A
-464 CGAGIGGGYYGVGS
+464 AGS

-487 TATGRGTKS
+487 TATGGMSGAGIGGGYNKDGSNITISGGTVTATGGQYGAGIGGGSSETGSDITISGGTVTATGGLCGAGIGGGGDYYESDVRGVGSNITINGGEVTATGGDFGAGIGGGRYENGRNITISGGTVTATGGLCGAGIGGGEGRTGSDITVSGGTITTTGGKEAT

-501 NGGSTGTVTITGGS
+501 SGGSTGMVTITGGS
-515 VKTTNSVLT
+515 VKTTKGVLT
-524 GVINGND
+524 GVTNG
-531 TVYCTVVDLT
+531 TGAVYCTVVDLT
-541 DEYGTEAAVTDA
+541 DEFGIEAAVTDVG
-553 SETAY
+553 ETDY

-573 YLPAGETSILLGMY
+573 YLPADENGTTIVFGTHFYS
-587 YYTGTV
+587 GTV
-593 SAEAGADNCLTRGKC
+593 SAEAGADNRLTRGTECK
-608 RYDLQVVGDPT
+608 YSLLVLGDSA
-619 YYNRDED
+619 YYERNE
-626 SHIIQIK
+626 STQGILIK
-633 DGANLTIKSA
+633 DGADLIIKSA
-643 DGYGKDNYSQTRIQI
+643 NGYGKDNYSPMRIQI
-658 EANASV
+658 EENASV

-675 SAIPYISSPILIPE
+675 SEIPYISSPILIPE
-689 NSTGNVNIILKG
+689 DSTGNVNIILKG

-706 AGKYYAAIQKNGD
+706 AGNYYAAIQKNGN

-741 AAGIGSGA
+741 AAGVGSSDG
-749 DKPVKNIVINSG
+749 KPVKNIVISSG
-761 TVTATGGDSAAGIGS
+761 IITATGGVYGAGIG
-776 GYYGAGS
+776 GGDRGTAS

-788 GGTVTATGGESGAGI
+788 GGTITATGGESGAGI
-803 GGGSDRSGS
+803 GGGY
-812 NITISGGTVTATG
+812 A
-825 RENGAGIGGG
+825 
-835 FYGEGNDITIS
+835 
-846 GGTVT
+846 
-851 ATSLTVRKE
+851 
-860 NYSTGAGIG
+860 
-869 GGACGNGSNITITG
+869 
-883 GTVIATAIA
+883 
-892 EAGKISTGAG
+892 
-902 IGGGYSKEGNHI
+902 KEGNHI

-922 ATSIAKGED
+922 ATSIAAGKD
-931 GTTGAGIGGGYGG
+931 GSTGAGIGGGYAG
-944 MGNHI
+944 MGNDI
-949 TISGGTVTAISSVTG
+949 TISGGTVTAISSATG
-964 EYGCGGAGIGGG
+964 EYGRAGAGIGGG

-989 TVTALSTADDASN
+989 TVTALSTADNASC

-1010 WGANDSTPMVTGG
+1010 WGANDDSTPTVTGG

-1035 KDGNELYDAYPA
+1035 KDGDEPYEAYLA
-1047 RADLLLLAGKNAA
+1047 RADLLPLAGKNAV

-1082 LNDVCTME
+1082 LKDVCTME
-1090 DGYLYMYLPVD
+1090 DGYLYMYLPAD

-1115 YEAAVKEFNYE
+1115 YEATVKKFDYGREPGRYS
-1126 NQPDRFNDFALISS
+1126 DFTLISS

-1152 EDVPEDGII
+1152 EDVPDDGII

-1207 NINAATADDAKKAP
+1207 NIKAATADDAKKAP

-1241 NPASMDVT
+1241 NPASLDAT

-1256 NLYLAAPTGKNPKG
+1256 NLYLAAPAGKNPKG

-1307 NSYVNPGK
+1307 NSYVTPGK

-1328 TRQITVTLTDVA
+1328 TRQITVTLADVA

-1351 AKVPDMTYDADFCEG
+1351 AKVPDVTYDADLCDG
-1366 KNAAGMTPALTVTY
+1366 NNAKGMTPALTVTY

-1404 ENADYTVTWINNKYV
+1404 ENADYTVTWINNRYV
-1419 GTATAVLTGTGK
+1419 GTATVVLTGTGK
-1431 ILEDGTVSGTYFGE
+1431 ILEDGTVSGQYFGK

-1474 YNGEEQEPLVRVS
+1474 YNGEEQEPEVRVS
-1487 LQKKVKDENGKTVTQ
+1487 LQKKVKGKDGKMVTQ
-1502 TVYLGE
+1502 TTYLRE
-1508 YNDYFNIGDYKVSY
+1508 YDEYAQYGDYKVSY

-1528 GTATVVVTG
+1528 GTATVVITG

-1552 QADLSAADMEAK
+1552 QADLAAEGTEAK
-1564 IAANGTQGTYG
+1564 IGV
-1575 NNASDGSNASGSGD
+1575 
-1589 AADSAIKVSFVKNG
+1589 ADSIPFVKNG
-1603 AKPAVVVTAK
+1603 AKPAIVVTAK
-1613 LANGS
+1613 MANGN
-1618 TVTLKEGKDYTIT
+1618 TVTLKEGKDYTVT

-1651 ITVKGKGNFKGSVKQ
+1651 ITVKGKGNFKGSIKQ
-1666 TFTITNKS
+1666 NFTITNKS
-1674 LADTVNPITVAVTD
+1674 LADTINPITVTVAD
-1688 VAANKN
+1688 VPANKN

-1700 KPVVTDADGVKLK
+1700 KPVVTDETGTKLK
-1713 EKTDYTLTY
+1713 EKTDYTLSY
-1722 SLLTE
+1722 SLLMANGEETK
-1727 GGAVELDTK
+1727 LDVK
-1736 TGIVNEPGSIVRIT
+1736 KDVVNEPGSTIRIT

-1757 QGEGSVLTAD
+1757 RGEGSVLTAD
-1767 YRITEFDFAK
+1767 YRITESDFKK

-1798 DDLILTMKVGT
+1798 EDLILTMKVGT
-1809 GKQAVVEK
+1809 GKQAVVET
-1817 LSLITDGDDTKDG
+1817 LPLITDGDDTKDG

>member
-1 MLFTSVSAAGFPLFH
+1 M
-16 PIFKSTIDTACI
+16 
-28 KNIVHRSANCYN
+28 
-40 KSNNL
+40 
-45 VLTAVKGAIQRMAK
+45 VKGAIQRMAK

-67 LAAVLTA
+67 LAVILTA
-74 AMVFTQT
+74 AMVFTQA

-87 AESDAGFVTVQNETE
+87 AESEAGYVTVQNETE

-110 TGDNGETGDVSGSDE
+110 NNGETGENGDVSGSDE

-131 GTGDNGENGG
+131 DNGENGG
-141 TGDIS
+141 TG
-146 DNNGNNGETG
+146 ETG
-156 DVSDGNGGTGDV
+156 DVSDGTGNTGDVSDGDGETGDV
-168 SGPDSEASVSGND
+168 SGPDSEVSVSGND
-181 ITVYSEEEAGTG
+181 IAVYGAAATATGT
-193 SLTVEGNSE
+193 LTVEGDSG
-202 SYSYDAENDVI
+202 SYSYDAENDII

-222 FHSADGYGAENY
+222 FHSADGYGAENP
-234 SHTRIYVEKDAKA
+234 SQTRIFVEKDAKA

-259 DKAVSPLEIAENSA
+259 DKAASPLEIAEDSTGA
-273 GVVSVVLKNNNVLIA
+273 VSVVLKNSNALTA

-303 TLTISGSGALT
+303 TLTISGSGTLN
-314 AQGGKYGA
+314 AQGGEYGA
-322 GIGSGYEKAGSNI
+322 GIGGGYCGVGSNI
-335 SISGEEVTATGGYG
+335 TITGGIITATGGSYGAGIGGGFWGGGSNITISGGEVTATGGYG
-349 GAGIGGGMYGAG
+349 GAGIG
-361 ISITISGGMVTATGG
+361 
-376 SYGAGIGSGYHE
+376 
-388 SASNIIISGG
+388 
-398 TIIATGGYNG
+398 
-408 AGIGGGKN
+408 
-416 GVGSDISI
+416 D
-424 SGGEV
+424 
-429 TAAGGSYGAGIGGG
+429 G
-443 YYGVGSNISISG
+443 YYGVGSNIAITG
-455 GEVTATGGS
+455 GIITATGGDG
-464 CGAGIGGGYYGVGS
+464 GAGIGGGDSRDGNDIS
-478 NITISGGTV
+478 ISGGTV

-501 NGGSTGTVTITGGS
+501 IGGSTGTITITGGS
-515 VKTTNSVLT
+515 VKTTSGVLT
-524 GVINGND
+524 GVTNGTD
-531 TVYCTVVDLT
+531 AVYYTEVDLT
-541 DEYGTEAAVTDA
+541 DEYGTEAAVTDVG
-553 SETAY
+553 ETTY

-573 YLPAGETSILLGMY
+573 YLPADENETRILFRTY
-587 YYTGTV
+587 FYSGTV
-593 SAEAGADNCLTRGKC
+593 SADAGANNCLTRESECK
-608 RYDLQVVGDPT
+608 YSLLVLGDPA
-619 YYNRDED
+619 YYERNE
-626 SHIIQIK
+626 STQGILIK
-633 DGANLTIKSA
+633 DGADLIIKSA
-643 DGYGKDNYSQTRIQI
+643 NGYGKDNYSSMRIQI
-658 EANASV
+658 EENASV

-675 SAIPYISSPILIPE
+675 SAIPYISAPILIPE

-706 AGKYYAAIQKNGD
+706 AGNYYAAIQKNGD
-719 AENIG
+719 AEDIG
-724 TLTISGDGSL
+724 TLTISGEGSL
-734 MAAGGYN
+734 MAMGGVN
-741 AAGIGSGA
+741 AAGVGSGNT
-749 DKPVKNIVINSG
+749 KPVKNIMITGG
-761 TVTATGGDSAAGIGS
+761 TITATGGESGAGIGS
-776 GYYGAGS
+776 GYYRAGS

-788 GGTVTATGGESGAGI
+788 GGTITATGGESGAGI
-803 GGGSDRSGS
+803 GGGERGAAS
-812 NITISGGTVTATG
+812 NITILGGTVTATG
-825 RENGAGIGGG
+825 GKSGAGIGGG
-835 FYGEGNDITIS
+835 DYGEGN
-846 GGTVT
+846 
-851 ATSLTVRKE
+851 
-860 NYSTGAGIG
+860 N
-869 GGACGNGSNITITG
+869 
-883 GTVIATAIA
+883 
-892 EAGKISTGAG
+892 
-902 IGGGYSKEGNHI
+902 I

-922 ATSIAKGED
+922 ATSIAVGD
-931 GTTGAGIGGGYGG
+931 AGATGAGIGGGYAKE
-944 MGNHI
+944 GNNI
-949 TISGGTVTAISSVTG
+949 TISGGTVTATSIAVGDAGATGAGIGGGYNKDGSNITISGGTVIAISSVTG
-964 EYGCGGAGIGGG
+964 EYSCAGAGIGGG
-976 YSREGNNITISGG
+976 YAGMGIGITISGG
-989 TVTALSTADDASN
+989 TVTALSTADNASY

-1010 WGANDSTPMVTGG
+1010 WGANDSTPTVTGG

-1035 KDGNELYDAYPA
+1035 KDGDEPYEVYPA

-1082 LNDVCTME
+1082 LKDVYTME

-1115 YEAAVKEFNYE
+1115 YEATVKKFDYGREPGRYS
-1126 NQPDRFNDFALISS
+1126 DFTLISS

-1241 NPASMDVT
+1241 NPASLDAT

-1256 NLYLAAPTGKNPKG
+1256 NLYLAAPAGKNPKG

-1292 NHVTLNEQNAENKNA
+1292 NHVTLNEQNPENKNA
-1307 NSYVNPGK
+1307 NSYVTPGK

-1328 TRQITVTLTDVA
+1328 TRQITVTLADVA

-1351 AKVPDMTYDADFCEG
+1351 AKVPDVTYDANFCEG
-1366 KNAAGMTPALTVTY
+1366 NNAKGMTPALTVTY

-1404 ENADYTVTWINNKYV
+1404 ENADYTVTWINNRYV
-1419 GTATAVLTGTGK
+1419 GTATVVLTGTGK
-1431 ILEDGTVSGTYFGE
+1431 ILEDGTASGTYFGE

-1456 LSASMV
+1456 LSANMV
-1462 SWADGSKNVSVV
+1462 SWADGSKNVSIV
-1474 YNGEEQEPLVRVS
+1474 YNGEEQEPRVRVS

-1502 TVYLGE
+1502 TTTLRKYDE
-1508 YNDYFNIGDYKVSY
+1508 YAQYGDYKVSY

-1528 GTATVVVTG
+1528 GTATVVITG
-1537 AGGYT
+1537 TGGYT

-1552 QADLSAADMEAK
+1552 QADLAAEGTEAK
-1564 IAANGTQGTYG
+1564 IAAG
-1575 NNASDGSNASGSGD
+1575 GD
-1589 AADSAIKVSFVKNG
+1589 AADSAIKVAFVKNG

-1613 LANGS
+1613 MANGN

-1639 EGKNLTEKKLPL
+1639 EGKDLTEKKLPL
-1651 ITVKGKGNFKGSVKQ
+1651 ITVKGKGNYKGSIKQ

-1674 LADTVNPITVAVTD
+1674 LADAENPITVTVTD
-1688 VAANKN
+1688 VPANKN

-1722 SLLTE
+1722 SLLMANGEETK
-1727 GGAVELDTK
+1727 LDVK
-1736 TGIVNEPGSIVRIT
+1736 KDVVNEPGSTVRIT

-1767 YRITEFDFAK
+1767 YRITEFDFKK

-1783 PKTLP
+1783 SKTLP
-1788 YTTKPVTLTE
+1788 YTMKPVTLTE
-1798 DDLILTMKVGT
+1798 DDLVITMKVGT
-1809 GKQAVVEK
+1809 GKQAVVEELK
-1817 LSLITDGDDTKDG
+1817 LITDGDDTKDG

-1870 LWWLRN
+1870 FWWIMP
-1876 V
+1876 

>member
-1 MLFTSVSAAGFPLFH
+1 MM
-16 PIFKSTIDTACI
+16 
-28 KNIVHRSANCYN
+28 R
-40 KSNNL
+40 
-45 VLTAVKGAIQRMAK
+45 K
-59 KKIKGTRI
+59 KVKGTRI

-74 AMVFTQT
+74 AMVFTQA

-87 AESDAGFVTVQNETE
+87 AESEAGYVTVQNETE
-102 QTGQADDG
+102 QTGQADD
-110 TGDNGETGDVSGSDE
+110 DNGETGENGDVSGSDE
-125 TGDMPG
+125 TGGMP
-131 GTGDNGENGG
+131 GDNGENGG
-141 TGDIS
+141 NGETGDVS
-146 DNNGNNGETG
+146 DGNGETG

-168 SGPDSEASVSGND
+168 SGPDSEVSVSGND
-181 ITVYSEEEAGTG
+181 IAVYGAAATATGT
-193 SLTVEGNSE
+193 LTVEGNSG

-222 FHSADGYGAENY
+222 FHSAKGYGAENP
-234 SHTRIYVEKDAKA
+234 SQTRIYVEKDAKA

-259 DKAVSPLEIAENSA
+259 DKAASPLEIAKNSVGA
-273 GVVSVVLKNNNVLIA
+273 VSVVLEGSNALTAGKNS
-288 GEKAAGIQKNGTAEG
+288 AGIQKNGTAEG
-303 TLTISGSGALT
+303 TLTISGSGTLT
-314 AQGGKYGA
+314 AQGG
-322 GIGSGYEKAGSNI
+322 EF
-335 SISGEEVTATGGYG
+335 
-349 GAGIGGGMYGAG
+349 GAGIGGGSDENGN
-361 ISITISGGMVTATGG
+361 
-376 SYGAGIGSGYHE
+376 
-388 SASNIIISGG
+388 NIIITGG
-398 TIIATGGYNG
+398 TIIAT
-408 AGIGGGKN
+408 A
-416 GVGSDISI
+416 SM
-424 SGGEV
+424 
-429 TAAGGSYGAGIGGG
+429 SYYSGAGIGGG
-443 YYGVGSNISISG
+443 YY
-455 GEVTATGGS
+455 A
-464 CGAGIGGGYYGVGS
+464 AGS

-487 TATGRGTKS
+487 TATGGQNGAGIGGGYSKEGNNITISGGTVTATGGQYGAGIGGGSRETGSDITISGGTVTATGGLCGAGIGGGGDYYESDVRGVGSNITINGGEVTATGGDFGAGIGGGRYENGRNITISGGTVTATGGWCGAGIGGGEGRTGSDITVSGGTITTTGGKEAT

-501 NGGSTGTVTITGGS
+501 SGGSTGMVTITGGS
-515 VKTTNSVLT
+515 VKTKNGELT
-524 GVINGND
+524 GVINGTNA
-531 TVYCTVVDLT
+531 VYCTVVDLT
-541 DEYGTEAAVTDA
+541 DEIGTEAAVTDVG
-553 SETAY
+553 ETAY

-573 YLPAGETSILLGMY
+573 YLPAGETSIVFGTHFY
-587 YYTGTV
+587 SGTV
-593 SAEAGADNCLTRGKC
+593 SVEAGADNRLTRSTECK
-608 RYDLQVVGDPT
+608 YSLLVLGDPA
-619 YYNRDED
+619 YYERNE
-626 SHIIQIK
+626 STQGILIK
-633 DGANLTIKSA
+633 DGADLIIKSA
-643 DGYGKDNYSQTRIQI
+643 NGYGKDNYSSMRIQI
-658 EANASV
+658 EENASV

-675 SAIPYISSPILIPE
+675 SAIPYISAPILIPE

-706 AGKYYAAIQKNGD
+706 AGNYYAAIQKNGD

-741 AAGIGSGA
+741 AAGIGSGNA
-749 DKPVKNIVINSG
+749 KTVKNIMITGG
-761 TVTATGGDSAAGIGS
+761 TITATGGVFGAGIG
-776 GYYGAGS
+776 GGDRGTAS

-788 GGTVTATGGESGAGI
+788 GGTITATGGVFGAGI
-803 GGGSDRSGS
+803 GGGNRGTAS
-812 NITISGGTVTATG
+812 NITISGGTITATG
-825 RENGAGIGGG
+825 GNNGAGIGGG
-835 FYGEGNDITIS
+835 GYAGM
-846 GGTVT
+846 
-851 ATSLTVRKE
+851 
-860 NYSTGAGIG
+860 GIG
-869 GGACGNGSNITITG
+869 
-883 GTVIATAIA
+883 
-892 EAGKISTGAG
+892 
-902 IGGGYSKEGNHI
+902 I

-922 ATSIAKGED
+922 ATSIAAGDYEV
-931 GTTGAGIGGGYGG
+931 TGAGIGGGARGTG
-944 MGNHI
+944 SNIII
-949 TISGGTVTAISSVTG
+949 TGGTVTATSIATG
-964 EYGCGGAGIGGG
+964 EYGCAGAGIGGG
-976 YSREGNNITISGG
+976 YAGMGIGITISGG
-989 TVTALSTADDASN
+989 TVTALSTADDASC

-1010 WGANDSTPMVTGG
+1010 WGANDDSTPTVTGG

-1035 KDGNELYDAYPA
+1035 KDGDESYEAYLA
-1047 RADLLLLAGKNAA
+1047 RADLLLLAGKNAV

-1082 LNDVCTME
+1082 LKDVCTME
-1090 DGYLYMYLPVD
+1090 DGYLYMYLPAD

-1115 YEAAVKEFNYE
+1115 YEATVKKFDYGREPGRYS
-1126 NQPDRFNDFALISS
+1126 DFTLISS

-1152 EDVPEDGII
+1152 EDVPDDGII
-1161 PDGIWMSDLQAGGY
+1161 PDGIWMTDLQAGGY

-1180 AITPSFRVYDG
+1180 AITPSFKVYDG
-1191 KKMLA
+1191 KKLLTI
-1196 VKKDYTVSYKN
+1196 KKDYTVSYKN

-1241 NPASMDVT
+1241 NPASMDAT

-1256 NLYLAAPTGKNPKG
+1256 NLYLAAPAGKNPKG
-1270 IKAVPVVTDNGKKL
+1270 IKAVPMVTDNGKKL

-1292 NHVTLNEQNAENKNA
+1292 NHVTLNEQNAKNKNA
-1307 NSYVNPGK
+1307 NSYVTPGK

-1328 TRQITVTLTDVA
+1328 TRQITVTLADVA

-1351 AKVPDMTYDADFCEG
+1351 AKVPDVTYDANFCEG
-1366 KNAAGMTPALTVTY
+1366 NNAKGMTPALTVTY

-1387 TLYKEGDVNAA
+1387 TLYKEGDMNAA

-1404 ENADYTVTWINNKYV
+1404 ENADYTVTWINNRYV
-1419 GTATAVLTGTGK
+1419 GTATVVLTGTGK
-1431 ILEDGTVSGTYFGE
+1431 ILEDGTAIGQYFGE
-1445 KRITFKIKGTA
+1445 KRITFRIKGTA
-1456 LSASMV
+1456 LSANMV

-1474 YNGEEQEPLVRVS
+1474 YNGEEQEPRVRVR

-1502 TVYLGE
+1502 TTTLRE
-1508 YNDYFNIGDYKVSY
+1508 YDEYAQYGDYKVSY

-1528 GTATVVVTG
+1528 GTATVVITG
-1537 AGGYT
+1537 TGGYT

-1552 QADLSAADMEAK
+1552 QADLAAADAEAK
-1564 IAANGTQGTYG
+1564 IAAGGAQEAN
-1575 NNASDGSNASGSGD
+1575 GSNASAESNATGSGD
-1589 AADSAIKVSFVKNG
+1589 AADSAIKVAFAKNG
-1603 AKPAVVVTAK
+1603 AKPAIVVTAK
-1613 LANGS
+1613 LANGN
-1618 TVTLKEGKDYTIT
+1618 TVTLKEGKDYTVT

-1674 LADTVNPITVAVTD
+1674 LADVVNPITVTVND
-1688 VAANKN
+1688 VPASKN

-1700 KPVVTDADGVKLK
+1700 KPVVTDADGIKLK

-1722 SLLTE
+1722 SLVTE

-1757 QGEGSVLTAD
+1757 RGEGSVLTAD
-1767 YRITEFDFAK
+1767 YRITEFDFTK

-1798 DDLILTMKVGT
+1798 EDLILTMKVGT
-1809 GKQAVVEK
+1809 GKQAVVEELPLVTTENGK
-1817 LSLITDGDDTKDG
+1817 TDG

>member
-1 MLFTSVSAAGFPLFH
+1 
-16 PIFKSTIDTACI
+16 
-28 KNIVHRSANCYN
+28 
-40 KSNNL
+40 
-45 VLTAVKGAIQRMAK
+45 MAK

-67 LAAVLTA
+67 LAAILTA
-74 AMVFTQT
+74 AMVFTST

-87 AESDAGFVTVQNETE
+87 AESEAGYVTVQNETE

-110 TGDNGETGDVSGSDE
+110 NNGETGENGDVSGSDE

-131 GTGDNGENGG
+131 DNGENGG
-141 TGDIS
+141 TGETGDVS
-146 DNNGNNGETG
+146 DGNGETG
-156 DVSDGNGGTGDV
+156 DVSDGNGETGDV
-168 SGPDSEASVSGND
+168 SGSDSEASVSGND
-181 ITVYSEEEAGTG
+181 IAVYGVAATATGT
-193 SLTVEGNSE
+193 LTVEGNSG
-202 SYSYDAENDVI
+202 SYSYDAEKDVI
-213 TVKNGAELT
+213 TVKNGANLT
-222 FHSADGYGAENY
+222 FHSADGYGKENP
-234 SHTRIYVEKDAKA
+234 SQTRIYVEKDAKA
-247 TLTLDGVYINVS
+247 TITLDGVYINVS
-259 DKAVSPLEIAENSA
+259 DKAVSPLEIAEDSTGA
-273 GVVSVVLKNNNVLIA
+273 VSVVLKGSNVLTA
-288 GEKAAGIQKNGTAEG
+288 GEKAAGIQKNGTAG
-303 TLTISGSGALT
+303 GILTISGSGALT

-335 SISGEEVTATGGYG
+335 CISGGEVTATGGYG
-349 GAGIGGGMYGAG
+349 GAGIGGGMYGTG
-361 ISITISGGMVTATGG
+361 ISITISGGMVTTTGG
-376 SYGAGIGSGYHE
+376 NGGAGVGSGYHE
-388 SASNIIISGG
+388 SASNITISGG
-398 TIIATGGYNG
+398 TIIAKGGYNG

-416 GVGSDISI
+416 GVGSNISI

-429 TAAGGSYGAGIGGG
+429 TATGGSYGAGIGGG
-443 YYGVGSNISISG
+443 YYGVGSNIGISG
-455 GEVTATGGS
+455 GEVTATGG
-464 CGAGIGGGYYGVGS
+464 GNAAGIGGGYYGVGS

-487 TATGRGTKS
+487 TATEGYGGAG
-496 DIGGG
+496 IGGG
-501 NGGSTGTVTITGGS
+501 NLGSTGTVTINGGS
-515 VKTTNSVLT
+515 VKTTKGVLT
-524 GVINGND
+524 GVTNGTD
-531 TVYCTVVDLT
+531 AVYYTVVDLT
-541 DEYGTEAAVTDA
+541 EEYGTEAAVTDVG
-553 SETAY
+553 ETAY

-565 DADGKIYM
+565 DVDGKIYM

-593 SAEAGADNCLTRGKC
+593 SAEAGADNRLTRGKC
-608 RYDLQVVGDPT
+608 RYDLQVVGDPA
-619 YYNRDED
+619 YYERNE
-626 SHIIQIK
+626 IPQGILIK

-643 DGYGKDNYSQTRIQI
+643 DGYGKDNYSQTRIEI
-658 EANASV
+658 EKDASV
-664 TLTLDGAYMDA
+664 TLTLDGT
-675 SAIPYISSPILIPE
+675 YIDTTGSPILIPE

-706 AGKYYAAIQKNGD
+706 AGDYCAAIQKDGD

-741 AAGIGSGA
+741 AAGVGSSDG
-749 DKPVKNIVINSG
+749 KPVKNIVISSG
-761 TVTATGGDSAAGIGS
+761 IITATGG
-776 GYYGAGS
+776 
-783 NITIS
+783 N
-788 GGTVTATGGESGAGI
+788 
-803 GGGSDRSGS
+803 
-812 NITISGGTVTATG
+812 
-825 RENGAGIGGG
+825 NGAGIGGG
-835 FYGEGNDITIS
+835 YYGEGNDITIS

-851 ATSLTVRKE
+851 ATSIAAGDYEV
-860 NYSTGAGIG
+860 TGAGIG
-869 GGACGNGSNITITG
+869 GGAHGTGSNITITG
-883 GTVIATAIA
+883 GTVIATATA
-892 EAGKISTGAG
+892 EAESISTGAG

-922 ATSIAKGED
+922 ATSIAVGDD
-931 GTTGAGIGGGYGG
+931 GSTGAGIGGGFAG
-944 MGNHI
+944 MGNNI

-964 EYGCGGAGIGGG
+964 EYSCAGAGIGGG

-989 TVTALSTADDASN
+989 TVTALSTADDAFY

-1010 WGANDSTPMVTGG
+1010 WGANDDSTPTVTGG

-1035 KDGNELYDAYPA
+1035 KDGDEPYEAYLA
-1047 RADLLLLAGKNAA
+1047 RADLLLLAGKNAV

-1082 LNDVCTME
+1082 LKDVCTME
-1090 DGYLYMYLPVD
+1090 DGYLYMYLPAD

-1115 YEAAVKEFNYE
+1115 YEATVKKFDYGREPGRYS
-1126 NQPDRFNDFALISS
+1126 DFTLISS

-1152 EDVPEDGII
+1152 EDVPDDGII
-1161 PDGIWMSDLQAGGY
+1161 PDGIWMTDLQAGGY

-1180 AITPSFRVYDG
+1180 AITPSFKVYDG
-1191 KKMLA
+1191 KKLLTI
-1196 VKKDYTVSYKN
+1196 KKDYTVSYKN

-1241 NPASMDVT
+1241 NPASMDAT

-1256 NLYLAAPTGKNPKG
+1256 NLYLAAPAGKNPKG

-1292 NHVTLNEQNAENKNA
+1292 NHVTLNEQNAKNKNA
-1307 NSYVNPGK
+1307 NSYVTPGK

-1328 TRQITVTLTDVA
+1328 TRQITVTLADVA

-1351 AKVPDMTYDADFCEG
+1351 AKVPDVAYDADLCEG
-1366 KNAAGMTPALTVTY
+1366 NNAKGMTPALTVTY

-1404 ENADYTVTWINNKYV
+1404 ENADYTVTWINNRYV
-1419 GTATAVLTGTGK
+1419 GIATVVLTGTGK
-1431 ILEDGTVSGTYFGE
+1431 ILEDGTAIGTYFGE

-1456 LSASMV
+1456 LSANMV

-1474 YNGEEQEPLVRVS
+1474 YNGEEQEPGVRVS
-1487 LQKKVKDENGKTVTQ
+1487 LQKKIKDENGKTVTQ
-1502 TVYLGE
+1502 TTTLRE
-1508 YNDYFNIGDYKVSY
+1508 YDEYAQYGDYKVSY

-1528 GTATVVVTG
+1528 GTATVVITG
-1537 AGGYT
+1537 VNGYT

-1552 QADLSAADMEAK
+1552 QADLAAEGTEAK
-1564 IAANGTQGTYG
+1564 IAAG
-1575 NNASDGSNASGSGD
+1575 GD
-1589 AADSAIKVSFVKNG
+1589 AADSAIKVAFVKNG

-1613 LANGS
+1613 LANGN

-1639 EGKNLTEKKLPL
+1639 EGKNLAEKKLPL
-1651 ITVKGKGNFKGSVKQ
+1651 ITVKGKGNFKGSIKQ

-1674 LADTVNPITVAVTD
+1674 LADAVNPITVTVND
-1688 VAANKN
+1688 VPANKN
-1694 KGKFVS
+1694 KGKFVN

-1722 SLLTE
+1722 SLLMANGEETK
-1727 GGAVELDTK
+1727 LDVK
-1736 TGIVNEPGSIVRIT
+1736 KDVVNEPGSTVRIT

-1767 YRITEFDFAK
+1767 YRITEFDFTK

-1798 DDLILTMKVGT
+1798 EDLILTMKVGT
-1809 GKQAVVEK
+1809 GKQAVVEELPLVTTENGK
-1817 LSLITDGDDTKDG
+1817 TDG

-1870 LWWLRN
+1870 FWWIMP
-1876 V
+1876 

>member
-1 MLFTSVSAAGFPLFH
+1 
-16 PIFKSTIDTACI
+16 
-28 KNIVHRSANCYN
+28 
-40 KSNNL
+40 
-45 VLTAVKGAIQRMAK
+45 MAK

-67 LAAVLTA
+67 LAAILTA
-74 AMVFTQT
+74 AMVFTST

-87 AESDAGFVTVQNETE
+87 AESEAGYVTVQNEIE

-110 TGDNGETGDVSGSDE
+110 TGNNGNNGENGGKGNNGAGDFSDGSDE
-125 TGDMPG
+125 TGDIPG
-131 GTGDNGENGG
+131 NSGDNRDNGGSGNAGDVSGG

-146 DNNGNNGETG
+146 DNNGGTGETG
-156 DVSDGNGGTGDV
+156 DVSDGDGETGDV
-168 SGPDSEASVSGND
+168 SGPDSEVSVSGND
-181 ITVYSEEEAGTG
+181 IAVYGVATTATGT
-193 SLTVEGNSE
+193 LTVEGNNG

-222 FHSADGYGAENY
+222 FHSADGYGAENP
-234 SHTRIYVEKDAKA
+234 SQTRIFVEKDAKA

-259 DKAVSPLEIAENSA
+259 DKAASPLEIADDSTGA
-273 GVVSVVLKNNNVLIA
+273 VSVVLKDSNALTA
-288 GEKAAGIQKNGTAEG
+288 GEKAAGIQKNGTADG

-335 SISGEEVTATGGYG
+335 SISGGEVTATGGYG

-361 ISITISGGMVTATGG
+361 SSITISGGMVTTTGG
-376 SYGAGIGSGYHE
+376 NGGAGIGSGYHE
-388 SASNIIISGG
+388 SASNISISGG
-398 TIIATGGYNG
+398 TVIAKGGYNG

-416 GVGSDISI
+416 GAGSSITI
-424 SGGEV
+424 SGGMV
-429 TAAGGSYGAGIGGG
+429 T
-443 YYGVGSNISISG
+443 
-455 GEVTATGGS
+455 TTGGAY
-464 CGAGIGGGYYGVGS
+464 GAGIGGGYYGVGS

-487 TATGRGTKS
+487 TATGGENAAGIGGGDSRDGNDITISGGTITTTGGENAT

-501 NGGSTGTVTITGGS
+501 SGGSTGTVTITGGS
-515 VKTTNSVLT
+515 VKTTKGVLT
-524 GVINGND
+524 GVTNG
-531 TVYCTVVDLT
+531 TGAVYCTVVDLT
-541 DEYGTEAAVTDA
+541 DEFGIEAAVTDVG
-553 SETAY
+553 ETAY

-573 YLPAGETSILLGMY
+573 YLPADENGTTIVFGKHFYS
-587 YYTGTV
+587 GTV
-593 SAEAGADNCLTRGKC
+593 SAEAGADNRLTRGTECK
-608 RYDLQVVGDPT
+608 YSLLVLGAPA
-619 YYNRDED
+619 YYERNE
-626 SHIIQIK
+626 STQGILIK
-633 DGANLTIKSA
+633 DGANLTIKSGN
-643 DGYGKDNYSQTRIQI
+643 GYGKNNYSPMRMQI
-658 EANASV
+658 EENASV

-675 SAIPYISSPILIPE
+675 SEIPYISSPILIPE
-689 NSTGNVNIILKG
+689 DSTGNVNIILKG

-706 AGKYYAAIQKNGD
+706 AGNYYAAIQKNGN

-734 MAAGGYN
+734 MAAGGNN
-741 AAGIGSGA
+741 AAGIGSG
-749 DKPVKNIVINSG
+749 DGKPVKNIVISSG
-761 TVTATGGDSAAGIGS
+761 IITATGGVYGAGIG
-776 GYYGAGS
+776 GGDRGTAS

-788 GGTVTATGGESGAGI
+788 GGTITATGGNTGAGI
-803 GGGSDRSGS
+803 GGGY
-812 NITISGGTVTATG
+812 
-825 RENGAGIGGG
+825 AGM
-835 FYGEGNDITIS
+835 GNDITIS

-851 ATSLTVRKE
+851 ATS
-860 NYSTGAGIG
+860 
-869 GGACGNGSNITITG
+869 
-883 GTVIATAIA
+883 IA
-892 EAGKISTGAG
+892 AGKDGSTGAG
-902 IGGGYSKEGNHI
+902 IGGGY
-914 TISGGTVT
+914 
-922 ATSIAKGED
+922 A
-931 GTTGAGIGGGYGG
+931 G
-944 MGNHI
+944 MGNDI
-949 TISGGTVTAISSVTG
+949 TISGGTVTAISSATG
-964 EYGCGGAGIGGG
+964 EYGRAGAGIGGG

-989 TVTALSTADDASN
+989 TVTALSTADNAFC

-1010 WGANDSTPMVTGG
+1010 WGANDDSTPMVTGG

-1035 KDGNELYDAYPA
+1035 KDGDEPYEAYPA

-1082 LNDVCTME
+1082 LKDVCTME
-1090 DGYLYMYLPVD
+1090 DGYLYMYLPAD

-1115 YEAAVKEFNYE
+1115 YEATVKKFNYGRE
-1126 NQPDRFNDFALISS
+1126 PGRYSDFTLISS

-1152 EDVPEDGII
+1152 EDVPDDGII
-1161 PDGIWMSDLQAGGY
+1161 PDGIWMTDLQAGGY

-1180 AITPSFRVYDG
+1180 AITPSFKVYDG
-1191 KKMLA
+1191 KKLLTI
-1196 VKKDYTVSYKN
+1196 KKDYTVSYKN
-1207 NINAATADDAKKAP
+1207 NIKAATADDAKKAP

-1241 NPASMDVT
+1241 TPASLKESNPQIKAED
-1249 EQRINID
+1249 
-1256 NLYLAAPTGKNPKG
+1256 LYLAAPTGKNPKG

-1284 SENKDYTV
+1284 SENRDYTV

-1307 NSYVNPGK
+1307 NSYVTPGK

-1328 TRQITVTLTDVA
+1328 TRQITVTLADVA

-1351 AKVPDMTYDADFCEG
+1351 AKVPDVTYDADLCDG
-1366 KNAAGMTPALTVTY
+1366 NNAKGMTPALTVTY

-1404 ENADYTVTWINNKYV
+1404 ENADYTVTWINNRYV
-1419 GTATAVLTGTGK
+1419 GTATVVLTGTGK
-1431 ILEDGTVSGTYFGE
+1431 ILEDGTVSGQYFGK

-1474 YNGEEQEPLVRVS
+1474 YNGGEQEPRVRVS
-1487 LQKKVKDENGKTVTQ
+1487 LQKKVKGKDGKMVTQ
-1502 TVYLGE
+1502 TTYLRE
-1508 YNDYFNIGDYKVSY
+1508 YDEYAQYGDYKVSY

-1528 GTATVVVTG
+1528 GTATVVITG

-1552 QADLSAADMEAK
+1552 QADLAAEGTEAK
-1564 IAANGTQGTYG
+1564 IGV
-1575 NNASDGSNASGSGD
+1575 
-1589 AADSAIKVSFVKNG
+1589 ADSIPFVKNG
-1603 AKPAVVVTAK
+1603 AKPAIVVTAK
-1613 LANGS
+1613 LANGN

-1639 EGKNLTEKKLPL
+1639 EGKNLAEKKLPL
-1651 ITVKGKGNFKGSVKQ
+1651 ITVKGKGNFKGSIKQ
-1666 TFTITNKS
+1666 NFTITNKS
-1674 LADTVNPITVAVTD
+1674 LADKVNPITVTVAD
-1688 VAANKN
+1688 VPANKN

-1700 KPVVTDADGVKLK
+1700 KPVVTDETGTKLK

-1722 SLLTE
+1722 SLVTE

-1736 TGIVNEPGSIVRIT
+1736 TGIVNEPGSTIRIT

-1757 QGEGSVLTAD
+1757 RGEGSVLTAD
-1767 YRITEFDFAK
+1767 YRITEFDFKK

-1798 DDLILTMKVGT
+1798 EDLILTMKVGT
-1809 GKQAVVEK
+1809 GKQAVVEELK
-1817 LSLITDGDDTKDG
+1817 LITDGDDTKDG

>member
-1 MLFTSVSAAGFPLFH
+1 MHG
-16 PIFKSTIDTACI
+16 
-28 KNIVHRSANCYN
+28 SANCYN
-40 KSNNL
+40 RLNSF
-45 VLTAVKGAIQRMAK
+45 VLKAVKGAIQGMAK

-67 LAAVLTA
+67 LAAILTA
-74 AMVFTQT
+74 AMVFTST

-87 AESDAGFVTVQNETE
+87 AESEAGYVTVQNETE

-110 TGDNGETGDVSGSDE
+110 TGDISDNNGGNGETGDVSG
-125 TGDMPG
+125 
-131 GTGDNGENGG
+131 
-141 TGDIS
+141 
-146 DNNGNNGETG
+146 
-156 DVSDGNGGTGDV
+156 GNGGTGDV
-168 SGPDSEASVSGND
+168 SGGSGRDVSGPDSEVSVSGND
-181 ITVYSEEEAGTG
+181 IAVYGATATGT
-193 SLTVEGNSE
+193 LTVEGNSG
-202 SYSYDAENDVI
+202 SYSYDAEKDVI

-222 FHSADGYGAENY
+222 FHSADGYGAENP
-234 SHTRIYVEKDAKA
+234 SQTRIYVEKDAKA

-259 DKAVSPLEIAENSA
+259 DKAVSPLEIAEDSTGA
-273 GVVSVVLKNNNVLIA
+273 VSVVLKGSNALTA
-288 GEKAAGIQKNGTAEG
+288 GEKAAGIQKNGTADG

-335 SISGEEVTATGGYG
+335 SISGGEVTATGG
-349 GAGIGGGMYGAG
+349 
-361 ISITISGGMVTATGG
+361 
-376 SYGAGIGSGYHE
+376 E
-388 SASNIIISGG
+388 
-398 TIIATGGYNG
+398 NG
-408 AGIGGGKN
+408 AGIGGGDSRDGN
-416 GVGSDISI
+416 D
-424 SGGEV
+424 
-429 TAAGGSYGAGIGGG
+429 
-443 YYGVGSNISISG
+443 
-455 GEVTATGGS
+455 
-464 CGAGIGGGYYGVGS
+464 
-478 NITISGGTV
+478 ITISGGTV
-487 TATGRGTKS
+487 TATGGGYGAG
-496 DIGGG
+496 IGGG
-501 NGGSTGTVTITGGS
+501 NWGSTGKVTITGGS
-515 VKTTNSVLT
+515 VKTTKGVLT
-524 GVINGND
+524 GVTNGTD
-531 TVYCTVVDLT
+531 EVYCTVVDLT
-541 DEYGTEAAVTDA
+541 EEFGIEAAVTDVG
-553 SETAY
+553 ETAY

-593 SAEAGADNCLTRGKC
+593 SAEAGADNRLTRGKC
-608 RYDLQVVGDPT
+608 RYDLLVLGDPA
-619 YYNRDED
+619 YYERNE
-626 SHIIQIK
+626 IPQGILIK
-633 DGANLTIKSA
+633 DGANLTVKSGN
-643 DGYGKDNYSQTRIQI
+643 GYGKDNYSQTRIEI
-658 EANASV
+658 EKDASV
-664 TLTLDGAYMDA
+664 TLTLDGT
-675 SAIPYISSPILIPE
+675 YIDTTDSPILIPE

-706 AGKYYAAIQKNGD
+706 AGRYYAAIQKDGD

-724 TLTISGDGSL
+724 TLTISGDGAL
-734 MAAGGYN
+734 IAQGGKQG
-741 AAGIGSGA
+741 AGIGGGHEKA
-749 DKPVKNIVINSG
+749 GNNIVISG
-761 TVTATGGDSAAGIGS
+761 GEVTATGGEYAAGIGGGMYGS
-776 GYYGAGS
+776 GS
-783 NITIS
+783 SITIS
-788 GGTVTATGGESGAGI
+788 GGTVTATGGECGAGV
-803 GGGSDRSGS
+803 GSGYYESGS
-812 NITISGGTVTATG
+812 NITISGGTVIAQG
-825 RENGAGIGGG
+825 GNQGAGIGGG
-835 FYGEGNDITIS
+835 KSGAGNNIDISGGTVIATATAGDDGATGAGIGGGYAGMGNNITIS

-851 ATSLTVRKE
+851 ATSTA
-860 NYSTGAGIG
+860 TGEYGCA
-869 GGACGNGSNITITG
+869 
-883 GTVIATAIA
+883 
-892 EAGKISTGAG
+892 GAG
-902 IGGGYSKEGNHI
+902 IGGGY
-914 TISGGTVT
+914 
-922 ATSIAKGED
+922 ACM
-931 GTTGAGIGGGYGG
+931 GIG
-944 MGNHI
+944 
-949 TISGGTVTAISSVTG
+949 
-964 EYGCGGAGIGGG
+964 
-976 YSREGNNITISGG
+976 ITISGG
-989 TVTALSTADDASN
+989 TVTALSTADEAYR
-1002 EGYGIGSG
+1002 EGAGIGSG
-1010 WGANDSTPMVTGG
+1010 CGTGISGPEIYGG
-1023 NIKVNKL
+1023 NIKASRLSGVL
-1030 CGIQG
+1030 G
-1035 KDGNELYDAYPA
+1035 KEGKVYLA
-1047 RADLLLLAGKNAA
+1047 RADLLLLAGKNAV

-1082 LNDVCTME
+1082 LKDVCTME
-1090 DGYLYMYLPVD
+1090 DGYLYMYLPAD

-1115 YEAAVKEFNYE
+1115 YEATVKKFDYGLEPGRYS
-1126 NQPDRFNDFALISS
+1126 DFTLINS

-1152 EDVPEDGII
+1152 EDVPDDGII

-1207 NINAATADDAKKAP
+1207 NIKAATADDAKKAP

-1241 NPASMDVT
+1241 NPASMDAT

-1256 NLYLAAPTGKNPKG
+1256 NLYLAAPAGKNPKG

-1307 NSYVNPGK
+1307 NSYVTPGK

-1328 TRQITVTLTDVA
+1328 TRQITVILADVA

-1351 AKVPDMTYDADFCEG
+1351 ARVPDVTYDADLCDG
-1366 KNAAGMTPALTVTY
+1366 NNAKGMTPALTVTY

-1404 ENADYTVTWINNKYV
+1404 ENADYTVTWINNRYV

-1431 ILEDGTVSGTYFGE
+1431 ILEDGTVSGQYFGE

-1462 SWADGSKNVSVV
+1462 SWVDGSKNVSVV
-1474 YNGEEQEPLVRVS
+1474 YNGGEQEPRVRVS
-1487 LQKKVKDENGKTVTQ
+1487 LQKKVKGKDGKMVTQ
-1502 TVYLGE
+1502 TTYLRE
-1508 YNDYFNIGDYKVSY
+1508 YDEYAQYGDYKVSY

-1528 GTATVVVTG
+1528 GTATVVITG

-1552 QADLSAADMEAK
+1552 QADLAAEGTEAK
-1564 IAANGTQGTYG
+1564 IGV
-1575 NNASDGSNASGSGD
+1575 
-1589 AADSAIKVSFVKNG
+1589 ADSIPFVKNG
-1603 AKPAVVVTAK
+1603 AKPAIVVTAK
-1613 LANGS
+1613 MANGN
-1618 TVTLKEGKDYTIT
+1618 TVTLKEGKDYTVT

-1651 ITVKGKGNFKGSVKQ
+1651 ITVKGKGNFKGSIKQ
-1666 TFTITNKS
+1666 NFTITNKS
-1674 LADTVNPITVAVTD
+1674 LADTVNPITVTVVD
-1688 VAANKN
+1688 VPVNKN

-1700 KPVVTDADGVKLK
+1700 KPVVTDETGTKLK
-1713 EKTDYTLTY
+1713 EKTDYTLSY
-1722 SLLTE
+1722 SLLMANGEETK
-1727 GGAVELDTK
+1727 LDVK
-1736 TGIVNEPGSIVRIT
+1736 KDVVNEPGSIVRIT

-1767 YRITEFDFAK
+1767 YRITESDFKK

-1798 DDLILTMKVGT
+1798 EDLILTMKVGT
-1809 GKQAVVEK
+1809 GKQAVVEELK
-1817 LSLITDGDDTKDG
+1817 LITDGDDTKDG

>member
-1 MLFTSVSAAGFPLFH
+1 
-16 PIFKSTIDTACI
+16 
-28 KNIVHRSANCYN
+28 
-40 KSNNL
+40 
-45 VLTAVKGAIQRMAK
+45 MAK
-59 KKIKGTRI
+59 KKIRGTRI
-67 LAAVLTA
+67 LAAVLMV

-87 AESDAGFVTVQNETE
+87 AESEVGFVTVQNETE

-110 TGDNGETGDVSGSDE
+110 NNGETGENGDVSGSDE
-125 TGDMPG
+125 TGGMP
-131 GTGDNGENGG
+131 GDNGENGG
-141 TGDIS
+141 NGETGDVS
-146 DNNGNNGETG
+146 DGNGETG

-168 SGPDSEASVSGND
+168 SGPDSEVSVSGND
-181 ITVYSEEEAGTG
+181 IAVYGAAATATGT
-193 SLTVEGNSE
+193 LTVEGNSG

-213 TVKNGAELT
+213 TVKNGANLT
-222 FHSADGYGAENY
+222 FHSADGYGAENP
-234 SHTRIYVEKDAKA
+234 SQTRIYVEKDAKA

-259 DKAVSPLEIAENSA
+259 DKAASPLEIAEDSTGA
-273 GVVSVVLKNNNVLIA
+273 VSVVLKGSNALTA
-288 GEKAAGIQKNGTAEG
+288 GEKAAGIQKNGTADG
-303 TLTISGSGALT
+303 TLTISGSGTLT
-314 AQGGKYGA
+314 AQGGEYGAGIGGGKNGAGSNISISGGEVTATGGHGGA

-335 SISGEEVTATGGYG
+335 SISGGEVTATGGYG

-361 ISITISGGMVTATGG
+361 SSITISGGMVTTTGG
-376 SYGAGIGSGYHE
+376 A
-388 SASNIIISGG
+388 
-398 TIIATGGYNG
+398 
-408 AGIGGGKN
+408 
-416 GVGSDISI
+416 
-424 SGGEV
+424 
-429 TAAGGSYGAGIGGG
+429 YGAGIGGG
-443 YYGVGSNISISG
+443 YCGVGSNITITG
-455 GEVTATGGS
+455 GIITATGGS
-464 CGAGIGGGYYGVGS
+464 CGAGIGGGDSRDGNDIS
-478 NITISGGTV
+478 ISGGTV

-501 NGGSTGTVTITGGS
+501 TGGSTGKVTITGGS
-515 VKTTNSVLT
+515 VKTTNGALT
-524 GVINGND
+524 GVTNGTD
-531 TVYCTVVDLT
+531 TVYYTEVDLSE
-541 DEYGTEAAVTDA
+541 EYGAEAAVTDVG
-553 SETAY
+553 ETAY

-573 YLPAGETSILLGMY
+573 YLPADENGTTIVFGTHFYS
-587 YYTGTV
+587 GTV
-593 SAEAGADNCLTRGKC
+593 SAEAGADNRLTRGTECK
-608 RYDLQVVGDPT
+608 YSLLVLGDSA
-619 YYNRDED
+619 YYERNE
-626 SHIIQIK
+626 STQGILIK
-633 DGANLTIKSA
+633 DGADLIIKSA
-643 DGYGKDNYSQTRIQI
+643 NGYGKDNYSSMRIQI
-658 EANASV
+658 EENASV

-706 AGKYYAAIQKNGD
+706 AGRYYAAIQKNGN

-724 TLTISGDGSL
+724 TLTISGDGAL
-734 MAAGGYN
+734 IAQGGKQG
-741 AAGIGSGA
+741 AGIGGGHEKA
-749 DKPVKNIVINSG
+749 GNNIVISG
-761 TVTATGGDSAAGIGS
+761 GEVTATGGEYAAGIGGGMYGS
-776 GYYGAGS
+776 GSSIA
-783 NITIS
+783 IS
-788 GGTVTATGGESGAGI
+788 GGTVTATGGECGAGV
-803 GGGSDRSGS
+803 GSGYYESGS
-812 NITISGGTVTATG
+812 NITISGGTVIAQG
-825 RENGAGIGGG
+825 GNQGAGIGGG
-835 FYGEGNDITIS
+835 KS
-846 GGTVT
+846 
-851 ATSLTVRKE
+851 
-860 NYSTGAGIG
+860 GAG
-869 GGACGNGSNITITG
+869 NNID
-883 GTVIATAIA
+883 
-892 EAGKISTGAG
+892 
-902 IGGGYSKEGNHI
+902 
-914 TISGGTVT
+914 ISGGTVT
-922 ATSIAKGED
+922 ATSIATGEY
-931 GTTGAGIGGGYGG
+931 GCAGAGIGGGYAG
-944 MGNHI
+944 M
-949 TISGGTVTAISSVTG
+949 
-964 EYGCGGAGIGGG
+964 
-976 YSREGNNITISGG
+976 GNNITISGG
-989 TVTALSTADDASN
+989 TVTATSTATGEYGCAGAGIGGGYACMGIGIIISGGTVTALSTADEAYW

-1010 WGANDSTPMVTGG
+1010 CSTGISGPEIYGG
-1023 NIKVNKL
+1023 NIKASRLSGVL
-1030 CGIQG
+1030 G
-1035 KDGNELYDAYPA
+1035 KDGDELHEAYLA

-1060 VGNPVLQTYNKKTGE
+1060 LGNPVLQTYNKKTGE

-1082 LNDVCTME
+1082 LKDVCTME
-1090 DGYLYMYLPVD
+1090 DGYLYMYLPAD

-1115 YEAAVKEFNYE
+1115 YEATVKKFDYGREPGRYS
-1126 NQPDRFNDFALISS
+1126 DFTLISS

-1152 EDVPEDGII
+1152 EDVPDDGII

-1191 KKMLA
+1191 KKLLTI
-1196 VKKDYTVSYKN
+1196 KKDYTVSYKN

-1241 NPASMDVT
+1241 NPASLDAT

-1256 NLYLAAPTGKNPKG
+1256 NLYLAAPAGKNPKG

-1292 NHVTLNEQNAENKNA
+1292 NHVTLNEQNPENKNA
-1307 NSYVNPGK
+1307 NSYVTPGK
-1315 YTVEITGK
+1315 YTVEIVGK

-1328 TRQITVTLTDVA
+1328 TRQITVTLADVA

-1351 AKVPDMTYDADFCEG
+1351 AKVPDVTYDANFCEG
-1366 KNAAGMTPALTVTY
+1366 NNAKGMTPALTVTY

-1404 ENADYTVTWINNKYV
+1404 ENADYTVTWINNRYV

-1431 ILEDGTVSGTYFGE
+1431 ILEDGTAIGTYFGE

-1474 YNGEEQEPLVRVS
+1474 YNGEEQEPEVRVS
-1487 LQKKVKDENGKTVTQ
+1487 LQKKVKGKDGKMVTQ
-1502 TVYLGE
+1502 TTYLWE
-1508 YNDYFNIGDYKVSY
+1508 YDDYYKEGDYKVSY

-1528 GTATVVVTG
+1528 GTATVVITG
-1537 AGGYT
+1537 VGGYT

-1552 QADLSAADMEAK
+1552 QADLAAEGTEAK
-1564 IAANGTQGTYG
+1564 IAAG
-1575 NNASDGSNASGSGD
+1575 GD
-1589 AADSAIKVSFVKNG
+1589 AADSAIKVAFAKNG
-1603 AKPAVVVTAK
+1603 AKPAIVVTAK
-1613 LANGS
+1613 LANGN
-1618 TVTLKEGKDYTIT
+1618 TVTLKEGKDYTVT

-1674 LADTVNPITVAVTD
+1674 LADAVNPITVTVAD
-1688 VAANKN
+1688 VPANKN

-1713 EKTDYTLTY
+1713 EKTDYMLTY
-1722 SLLTE
+1722 SLVTE

-1750 ITGAGNY
+1750 ITGVGNY

-1767 YRITEFDFAK
+1767 YRITEFDFKK
-1777 VTVKVV
+1777 VTIKVV

-1788 YTTKPVTLTE
+1788 YTMKPVTLTE
-1798 DDLILTMKVGT
+1798 DDLVITMKVGT
-1809 GKQAVVEK
+1809 GRQAVVEELK
-1817 LSLITDGDDTKDG
+1817 LITDGDDTKDG

-1870 LWWLRN
+1870 FWWIMP
-1876 V
+1876 

>member
-1 MLFTSVSAAGFPLFH
+1 M
-16 PIFKSTIDTACI
+16 
-28 KNIVHRSANCYN
+28 
-40 KSNNL
+40 
-45 VLTAVKGAIQRMAK
+45 VKGAIQRMAK

-74 AMVFTQT
+74 AMVFTST
-81 PYTALA
+81 PYKALA
-87 AESDAGFVTVQNETE
+87 AESEVGFVTVQNETE
-102 QTGQADDG
+102 QTEQEEDVSGNAGDVSGGSSDNGENGDVSGG
-110 TGDNGETGDVSGSDE
+110 TGDVSDNNGGTGETGDVSDGDGETGDVSGSD
-125 TGDMPG
+125 
-131 GTGDNGENGG
+131 
-141 TGDIS
+141 
-146 DNNGNNGETG
+146 
-156 DVSDGNGGTGDV
+156 
-168 SGPDSEASVSGND
+168 SEVSVSGND
-181 ITVYSEEEAGTG
+181 IAVYGAAATATGT
-193 SLTVEGNSE
+193 LTVEGNSG
-202 SYSYDAENDVI
+202 SYSYDTEKDVI

-222 FHSADGYGAENY
+222 FHSADGYGAENP
-234 SHTRIYVEKDAKA
+234 SQTRIYVEKDAKA
-247 TLTLDGVYINVS
+247 ILILDGVYINVS
-259 DKAVSPLEIAENSA
+259 DKAASPLEIAEDSTGAVN
-273 GVVSVVLKNNNVLIA
+273 VVLKGSNALTA
-288 GEKAAGIQKNGTAEG
+288 GEKAAGIQKNGTADG

-322 GIGSGYEKAGSNI
+322 GIGSGHRKAGSNICISGGDVTATGGHGGAGIGSGYEKAGSNI
-335 SISGEEVTATGGYG
+335 SISGGDVTATGGYG

-361 ISITISGGMVTATGG
+361 SSITISGGMVTTTGG
-376 SYGAGIGSGYHE
+376 NGGAGIGSGYHE
-388 SASNIIISGG
+388 SASNITISGG
-398 TIIATGGYNG
+398 TIIAKGGYNG

-416 GVGSDISI
+416 GAGSNISI
-424 SGGEV
+424 SGETI
-429 TAAGGSYGAGIGGG
+429 TATGGAYGAGIGGG
-443 YYGVGSNISISG
+443 DN
-455 GEVTATGGS
+455 
-464 CGAGIGGGYYGVGS
+464 GVGS
-478 NITISGGTV
+478 NITISGGTVTATGGENAVGIGGGDSRDGNDISIIGGTV

-501 NGGSTGTVTITGGS
+501 GGGSTGKVTITGGS
-515 VKTTNSVLT
+515 VKTTKGVLT
-524 GVINGND
+524 GVTNGTD
-531 TVYCTVVDLT
+531 TVYYTEVDLSE
-541 DEYGTEAAVTDA
+541 EYGAEAAVTDVG
-553 SETAY
+553 ETAY

-573 YLPAGETSILLGMY
+573 YLPADENGTTIVFGTHFYS
-587 YYTGTV
+587 GTV
-593 SAEAGADNCLTRGKC
+593 SAEAGADNRLTRGTECK
-608 RYDLQVVGDPT
+608 YSLLVVGDPA
-619 YYNRDED
+619 YYERNE
-626 SHIIQIK
+626 STQGILIK
-633 DGANLTIKSA
+633 DGADLTIKSA
-643 DGYGKDNYSQTRIQI
+643 NGYGKDNYSPMRIQI
-658 EANASV
+658 EENASV

-706 AGKYYAAIQKNGD
+706 AGRYYAAIQKDGD
-719 AENIG
+719 AEDIG
-724 TLTISGDGSL
+724 TLTISGSGAL
-734 MAAGGYN
+734 IAQGGKQG
-741 AAGIGSGA
+741 AGIGGGHEKA
-749 DKPVKNIVINSG
+749 GNNIVISG
-761 TVTATGGDSAAGIGS
+761 GEVTATGGEYAAGIGGGMYGS
-776 GYYGAGS
+776 GS
-783 NITIS
+783 SITIS
-788 GGTVTATGGESGAGI
+788 GGTVTATGGECGAGV
-803 GGGSDRSGS
+803 GSGYYESGS
-812 NITISGGTVTATG
+812 NITISGGTVIAQG
-825 RENGAGIGGG
+825 GNQGAGIGGG
-835 FYGEGNDITIS
+835 KSGAGNNIDISGGTVTATSIATGEYGCAGAGIGGGYAGMGNNITIS

-851 ATSLTVRKE
+851 ATSTA
-860 NYSTGAGIG
+860 TGEYGCA
-869 GGACGNGSNITITG
+869 
-883 GTVIATAIA
+883 
-892 EAGKISTGAG
+892 GAG
-902 IGGGYSKEGNHI
+902 IGGGY
-914 TISGGTVT
+914 
-922 ATSIAKGED
+922 ACM
-931 GTTGAGIGGGYGG
+931 GIG
-944 MGNHI
+944 
-949 TISGGTVTAISSVTG
+949 
-964 EYGCGGAGIGGG
+964 
-976 YSREGNNITISGG
+976 ITISGG
-989 TVTALSTADDASN
+989 TVTALSTADDASC

-1010 WGANDSTPMVTGG
+1010 WGANDVSTPTVTGG

-1035 KDGNELYDAYPA
+1035 KDGDEPYEAYPA

-1082 LNDVCTME
+1082 LKDVCTME

-1115 YEAAVKEFNYE
+1115 YEATVKKFDYE
-1126 NQPDRFNDFALISS
+1126 LEPGRYSDFTLISS

-1207 NINAATADDAKKAP
+1207 NIKAATADDAKKAP

-1233 TETRTFTI
+1233 TAIRTFTI
-1241 NPASMDVT
+1241 NPASLDVT

-1307 NSYVNPGK
+1307 NSYVTPGK

-1328 TRQITVTLTDVA
+1328 TRQITVTLADVA

-1351 AKVPDMTYDADFCEG
+1351 AKVPDVTYDADLCEG
-1366 KNAAGMTPALTVTY
+1366 RSPAGMTPALTVTY

-1404 ENADYTVTWINNKYV
+1404 ENADYTVTWINNRYV

-1431 ILEDGTVSGTYFGE
+1431 ILEDGTAIGTYFGE

-1474 YNGEEQEPLVRVS
+1474 YNGEEQEPEVRVS
-1487 LQKKVKDENGKTVTQ
+1487 LQKKVKGKDGKMVTQ
-1502 TVYLGE
+1502 TTYLWE
-1508 YNDYFNIGDYKVSY
+1508 YDDYYKEGDYKVSY

-1528 GTATVVVTG
+1528 GTATVVITG
-1537 AGGYT
+1537 VGGYT

-1552 QADLSAADMEAK
+1552 QADLAAEGTEAK
-1564 IAANGTQGTYG
+1564 IGV
-1575 NNASDGSNASGSGD
+1575 
-1589 AADSAIKVSFVKNG
+1589 ADSIPFAKNG
-1603 AKPAVVVTAK
+1603 AKPAIVVTAK
-1613 LANGS
+1613 MANGN
-1618 TVTLKEGKDYTIT
+1618 TVTLKEGKDYTVT

-1651 ITVKGKGNFKGSVKQ
+1651 ITVKGKGNFKGSIKQ

-1674 LADTVNPITVAVTD
+1674 LADAENPITVTVTD
-1688 VAANKN
+1688 VPANKN

-1700 KPVVTDADGVKLK
+1700 KPVVTDENGTKLK
-1713 EKTDYTLTY
+1713 ENTDYKLSY

-1727 GGAVELDTK
+1727 TGAVELDTK
-1736 TGIVNEPGSIVRIT
+1736 TGIVNEPGSTVRIT

-1767 YRITEFDFAK
+1767 YRITEFDFTK

-1798 DDLILTMKVGT
+1798 NDLVITMKVGT
-1809 GKQAVVEK
+1809 GKQAVVEELPLVTTENGK
-1817 LSLITDGDDTKDG
+1817 TDG

-1870 LWWLRN
+1870 FWWIMP
-1876 V
+1876 

>member
-1 MLFTSVSAAGFPLFH
+1 
-16 PIFKSTIDTACI
+16 
-28 KNIVHRSANCYN
+28 
-40 KSNNL
+40 
-45 VLTAVKGAIQRMAK
+45 MAK

-67 LAAVLTA
+67 LAAILTA
-74 AMVFTQT
+74 AMVFTST

-87 AESDAGFVTVQNETE
+87 AESEAGYMTVQNEIE

-110 TGDNGETGDVSGSDE
+110 TGGAGDVSGGSGNA
-125 TGDMPG
+125 GDVS
-131 GTGDNGENGG
+131 GG

-146 DNNGNNGETG
+146 DNNGGTGETG

-168 SGPDSEASVSGND
+168 SGPDSEVSVSGND
-181 ITVYSEEEAGTG
+181 IAVYGVATTATGT
-193 SLTVEGNSE
+193 LTVEGNNG

-234 SHTRIYVEKDAKA
+234 SHTRIYVEKDANA
-247 TLTLDGVYINVS
+247 TLTLDGVYINVK
-259 DKAVSPLEIAENSA
+259 DKKVSPLEIANDSA
-273 GVVSVVLKNNNVLIA
+273 GEVNIVLKGSNALTA
-288 GEKAAGIQKNGTAEG
+288 GEKAAGIQKNGTAG

-314 AQGGKYGA
+314 ARGGTKGA
-322 GIGSGYEKAGSNI
+322 GIGSGFEKAAN
-335 SISGEEVTATGGYG
+335 
-349 GAGIGGGMYGAG
+349 
-361 ISITISGGMVTATGG
+361 
-376 SYGAGIGSGYHE
+376 
-388 SASNIIISGG
+388 
-398 TIIATGGYNG
+398 
-408 AGIGGGKN
+408 
-416 GVGSDISI
+416 
-424 SGGEV
+424 
-429 TAAGGSYGAGIGGG
+429 
-443 YYGVGSNISISG
+443 
-455 GEVTATGGS
+455 
-464 CGAGIGGGYYGVGS
+464 

-487 TATGRGTKS
+487 TAIGKEHGAGIGSGMYGAASNITINGGTVTATGGEFGAGIGGGMSGDGSNITINGGTVTAVGGKAAAGIGGGEVKS
-496 DIGGG
+496 GSNITINGGTVTVTGGEKGTDIGGG
-501 NGGSTGTVTITGGS
+501 EEGSTGTITITGGS
-515 VKTTNSVLT
+515 VKATRGALT
-524 GVINGND
+524 GVTNGTDN
-531 TVYCTVVDLT
+531 VYYTVVDLT
-541 DEYGTEAAVTDA
+541 DEYGTEAAVTNV

-573 YLPAGETSILLGMY
+573 YLPADEYGTSILFGMHFY
-587 YYTGTV
+587 SGII
-593 SAEAGADNCLTRGKC
+593 SAETGADNSLARSTECKYSL
-608 RYDLQVVGDPT
+608 LVLGDPA
-619 YYNRDED
+619 YYERNE
-626 SHIIQIK
+626 STQGILIK
-633 DGANLTIKSA
+633 DGADLTIKSA
-643 DGYGKDNYSQTRIQI
+643 NGYGKDNYSPMRIQI
-658 EANASV
+658 EENASV

-675 SAIPYISSPILIPE
+675 SEIPYISSPILIPE
-689 NSTGNVNIILKG
+689 DSTGNVNIILKG

-706 AGKYYAAIQKNGD
+706 AGNYYAAIQKNGD
-719 AENIG
+719 AEDIG

-734 MAAGGYN
+734 IAMGGEYG
-741 AAGIGSGA
+741 AGIGSGA
-749 DKPVKNIVINSG
+749 DKPVKNIMINSG
-761 TVTATGGDSAAGIGS
+761 TITATGG
-776 GYYGAGS
+776 
-783 NITIS
+783 NN
-788 GGTVTATGGESGAGI
+788 GAGI
-803 GGGSDRSGS
+803 GGGNRGTAS

-825 RENGAGIGGG
+825 REAGAGIGGG
-835 FYGEGNDITIS
+835 YYGEGNDITIS

-851 ATSLTVRKE
+851 ATSIAAGDYGV
-860 NYSTGAGIG
+860 TGAGIG
-869 GGACGNGSNITITG
+869 GGANGNGSNITITG

-892 EAGKISTGAG
+892 EAESTSTGAG

-922 ATSIAKGED
+922 ATSIAAGD
-931 GTTGAGIGGGYGG
+931 HGATGAGIGGGYAG
-944 MGNHI
+944 MGNNI
-949 TISGGTVTAISSVTG
+949 MISGGTVTAISSVTG
-964 EYGCGGAGIGGG
+964 RNSCAGAGIGGG
-976 YSREGNNITISGG
+976 YSRMGDVTISGG
-989 TVTALSTADDASN
+989 TVTALSTADEEAN

-1010 WGANDSTPMVTGG
+1010 WGTGICSPKICGG
-1023 NIKVNKL
+1023 NIKASRICYVI
-1030 CGIQG
+1030 GETE
-1035 KDGNELYDAYPA
+1035 DELYEVYPA

-1060 VGNPVLQTYNKKTGE
+1060 LGNPVLQTYNKKTGE

-1082 LNDVCTME
+1082 LKDICTMD
-1090 DGYLYMYLPVD
+1090 DGYLYMYLPAD
-1101 TEDTVTRLVFDNAV
+1101 TEDTVTRLVFDNVV
-1115 YEAAVKEFNYE
+1115 YEATVKVFNYE
-1126 NQPDRFNDFALISS
+1126 YQPDWFNDFTLISS

-1152 EDVPEDGII
+1152 EDVPDDGII
-1161 PDGIWMSDLQAGGY
+1161 PDGIWMGGLQAGGY

-1241 NPASMDVT
+1241 NPASLEAT

-1284 SENKDYTV
+1284 AENKDYTV
-1292 NHVTLNEQNAENKNA
+1292 NHVTLNGQNSENKNA
-1307 NSYVNPGK
+1307 NSYVTPGK

-1328 TRQITVTLTDVA
+1328 TRQITVTLADVA

-1351 AKVPDMTYDADFCEG
+1351 AKVPDVAYDADLCEG
-1366 KNAAGMTPALTVTY
+1366 NNAKGMTPALTVTY

-1404 ENADYTVTWINNKYV
+1404 ENADYTVTWINNRYV
-1419 GTATAVLTGTGK
+1419 GTATVVLTGTGK
-1431 ILEDGTVSGTYFGE
+1431 ILEDGTASGTYFGE
-1445 KRITFKIKGTA
+1445 KRITFRIKGTA
-1456 LSASMV
+1456 LSANMV

-1474 YNGEEQEPLVRVS
+1474 YNGEEQEPRVRVS

-1502 TVYLGE
+1502 TTYLRE
-1508 YNDYFNIGDYKVSY
+1508 YDEYAQYGDYKVSY

-1528 GTATVVVTG
+1528 GTATVVITG
-1537 AGGYT
+1537 VNGYT

-1552 QADLSAADMEAK
+1552 QADLAAEGTEAK
-1564 IAANGTQGTYG
+1564 IAAG
-1575 NNASDGSNASGSGD
+1575 GD
-1589 AADSAIKVSFVKNG
+1589 AADSAIKVAFVKNG

-1613 LANGS
+1613 LANGN

-1639 EGKNLTEKKLPL
+1639 EGKNLAEKKLPL
-1651 ITVKGKGNFKGSVKQ
+1651 ITVKGKGNFKGSIKQ

-1674 LADTVNPITVAVTD
+1674 LADAVNPITVTVND
-1688 VAANKN
+1688 VPANKN
-1694 KGKFVS
+1694 KGKFVN

-1722 SLLTE
+1722 SLLMANGEETK
-1727 GGAVELDTK
+1727 LDVK
-1736 TGIVNEPGSIVRIT
+1736 KDVVNEPGSTVRIT

-1767 YRITEFDFAK
+1767 YRITEFDFTK

-1798 DDLILTMKVGT
+1798 EDLILTMKVGT
-1809 GKQAVVEK
+1809 GKQAVVEELK
-1817 LSLITDGDDTKDG
+1817 LITDGDDTKDG

-1870 LWWLRN
+1870 FWWIMP
-1876 V
+1876 

>member
-1 MLFTSVSAAGFPLFH
+1 MM
-16 PIFKSTIDTACI
+16 
-28 KNIVHRSANCYN
+28 R
-40 KSNNL
+40 
-45 VLTAVKGAIQRMAK
+45 

-67 LAAVLTA
+67 LAAILTA
-74 AMVFTQT
+74 AMVFTQA

-87 AESDAGFVTVQNETE
+87 AEGEAGYVTVQNETE

-110 TGDNGETGDVSGSDE
+110 NNGETGENGDVSGSDE
-125 TGDMPG
+125 TGDIPGNSGDNRDNGGSGNAGDVSG
-131 GTGDNGENGG
+131 GTGDVSDNNGG
-141 TGDIS
+141 TG
-146 DNNGNNGETG
+146 EAG
-156 DVSDGNGGTGDV
+156 DVSDGNGGNGDV
-168 SGPDSEASVSGND
+168 SGPDSEVSVSGND
-181 ITVYSEEEAGTG
+181 IVVYGAAATATGT
-193 SLTVEGNSE
+193 LTVEGNSG
-202 SYSYDAENDVI
+202 SYSYDAEIDVI
-213 TVKNGAELT
+213 TVKNGANLT
-222 FHSADGYGAENY
+222 FHSADGYGKENP
-234 SHTRIYVEKDAKA
+234 SKTRIFVEKDAKA

-259 DKAVSPLEIAENSA
+259 DKAASPLEIAKNSVGA
-273 GVVSVVLKNNNVLIA
+273 VSVVLEGSNALTAGKNS
-288 GEKAAGIQKNGTAEG
+288 AGIQKNGTADG
-303 TLTISGSGALT
+303 TLTISGSGTLT
-314 AQGGKYGA
+314 AQGG
-322 GIGSGYEKAGSNI
+322 EF
-335 SISGEEVTATGGYG
+335 
-349 GAGIGGGMYGAG
+349 GAGIGGGSDENGN
-361 ISITISGGMVTATGG
+361 
-376 SYGAGIGSGYHE
+376 
-388 SASNIIISGG
+388 NIIITGG
-398 TIIATGGYNG
+398 TIIAT
-408 AGIGGGKN
+408 A
-416 GVGSDISI
+416 SM
-424 SGGEV
+424 
-429 TAAGGSYGAGIGGG
+429 SYYSGAGIGGG
-443 YYGVGSNISISG
+443 YY
-455 GEVTATGGS
+455 A
-464 CGAGIGGGYYGVGS
+464 AGS

-487 TATGRGTKS
+487 TATGGMSGAGIGGGYNKDGSNITISGGTVTATGGQYGAGIGGGSSETGSDITISGGTVTATGGLCGAGIGGGGDYYESDVRGVGSNITINGGEVTATGGDFGAGIGGGRYENGRNITISGGTVTATGGLCGAGIGGGEGRTGSDITVSGGTITTTGGKEAT

-501 NGGSTGTVTITGGS
+501 SGGSTGMVTITGGS
-515 VKTTNSVLT
+515 VKTTKGVLT
-524 GVINGND
+524 GVTNG
-531 TVYCTVVDLT
+531 TGAVYCTVVDLT
-541 DEYGTEAAVTDA
+541 DEFGIEAAVTDVG
-553 SETAY
+553 ETDY

-573 YLPAGETSILLGMY
+573 YLPADENGTTIVFGTHFYS
-587 YYTGTV
+587 GTV
-593 SAEAGADNCLTRGKC
+593 SAEAGADNRLTRGTECK
-608 RYDLQVVGDPT
+608 YSLLVLGDSA
-619 YYNRDED
+619 YYERNE
-626 SHIIQIK
+626 STQGILIK
-633 DGANLTIKSA
+633 DGADLIIKSA
-643 DGYGKDNYSQTRIQI
+643 NGYGKDNYSPMRIQI
-658 EANASV
+658 EENASV

-675 SAIPYISSPILIPE
+675 SEIPYISSPILIPE
-689 NSTGNVNIILKG
+689 DSTGNVNIILKG

-706 AGKYYAAIQKNGD
+706 AGNYYAAIQKNGN

-741 AAGIGSGA
+741 AAGVGSSDG
-749 DKPVKNIVINSG
+749 KPVKNIVISSG
-761 TVTATGGDSAAGIGS
+761 IITATGGVYGAGIG
-776 GYYGAGS
+776 GGDRGTAS

-788 GGTVTATGGESGAGI
+788 GGTITATGGESGAGI
-803 GGGSDRSGS
+803 GGGY
-812 NITISGGTVTATG
+812 A
-825 RENGAGIGGG
+825 
-835 FYGEGNDITIS
+835 
-846 GGTVT
+846 
-851 ATSLTVRKE
+851 
-860 NYSTGAGIG
+860 
-869 GGACGNGSNITITG
+869 
-883 GTVIATAIA
+883 
-892 EAGKISTGAG
+892 
-902 IGGGYSKEGNHI
+902 KEGNHI

-922 ATSIAKGED
+922 ATSIAAGKD
-931 GTTGAGIGGGYGG
+931 GSTGAGIGGGYAG
-944 MGNHI
+944 MGNDI
-949 TISGGTVTAISSVTG
+949 TISGGTVTAISSATG
-964 EYGCGGAGIGGG
+964 EYGRAGAGIGGG

-989 TVTALSTADDASN
+989 TVTALSTADNASC

-1010 WGANDSTPMVTGG
+1010 WGANDDSTPTVTGG

-1035 KDGNELYDAYPA
+1035 KDGDEPYEAYLA
-1047 RADLLLLAGKNAA
+1047 RADLLPLAGKNAV

-1082 LNDVCTME
+1082 LKDVCTME
-1090 DGYLYMYLPVD
+1090 DGYLYMYLPAD

-1115 YEAAVKEFNYE
+1115 YEATVKKFDYGLEPGRYS
-1126 NQPDRFNDFALISS
+1126 DFTLISS

-1152 EDVPEDGII
+1152 EDVPDDGII

-1207 NINAATADDAKKAP
+1207 NIKAATADDAKKAP

-1241 NPASMDVT
+1241 TPASLKESNPQIKAED
-1249 EQRINID
+1249 
-1256 NLYLAAPTGKNPKG
+1256 LYLAAPTGKNPKG

-1284 SENKDYTV
+1284 SENRDYTV

-1307 NSYVNPGK
+1307 NSYVTPGK

-1328 TRQITVTLTDVA
+1328 TRQITVTLADVA

-1351 AKVPDMTYDADFCEG
+1351 AKVPDVTYDADLCDG
-1366 KNAAGMTPALTVTY
+1366 NNAKGMTPALTVTY

-1404 ENADYTVTWINNKYV
+1404 ENADYTVTWINNRYV
-1419 GTATAVLTGTGK
+1419 GTATVVLTGTGK
-1431 ILEDGTVSGTYFGE
+1431 ILEDGTAIGTYYGE
-1445 KRITFKIKGTA
+1445 KRITFRIKGTA

-1474 YNGEEQEPLVRVS
+1474 YNGEEQEPEVRVS
-1487 LQKKVKDENGKTVTQ
+1487 LQKKVKGKDGKMVTQ
-1502 TVYLGE
+1502 TTYLRE
-1508 YNDYFNIGDYKVSY
+1508 YDEYAQYGDYKVSY

-1528 GTATVVVTG
+1528 GTATVVITG

-1552 QADLSAADMEAK
+1552 QADLAAEGTEAK
-1564 IAANGTQGTYG
+1564 IGV
-1575 NNASDGSNASGSGD
+1575 
-1589 AADSAIKVSFVKNG
+1589 ADSIPFVKNG
-1603 AKPAVVVTAK
+1603 AKPAIVVTAK
-1613 LANGS
+1613 MANGN
-1618 TVTLKEGKDYTIT
+1618 TVTLKEGKDYTVT

-1651 ITVKGKGNFKGSVKQ
+1651 ITVKGKGNFKGSIKQ

-1674 LADTVNPITVAVTD
+1674 LADKVNPITVTVAD
-1688 VAANKN
+1688 VPANKN

-1700 KPVVTDADGVKLK
+1700 KPVVTDETGTKLK
-1713 EKTDYTLTY
+1713 EKTDYTLSY
-1722 SLLTE
+1722 SLLMANGEETK
-1727 GGAVELDTK
+1727 LDVK
-1736 TGIVNEPGSIVRIT
+1736 KDVVNEPGSTIRIT

-1757 QGEGSVLTAD
+1757 RGEGSVLTAD
-1767 YRITEFDFAK
+1767 YRITESDFKK

-1798 DDLILTMKVGT
+1798 EDLILTMKVGT
-1809 GKQAVVEK
+1809 GRQAVVEELK
-1817 LSLITDGDDTKDG
+1817 LITDGDDTKDG

>member
-1 MLFTSVSAAGFPLFH
+1 
-16 PIFKSTIDTACI
+16 
-28 KNIVHRSANCYN
+28 
-40 KSNNL
+40 
-45 VLTAVKGAIQRMAK
+45 MAK

-67 LAAVLTA
+67 LAAILTA
-74 AMVFTQT
+74 AMVFTST

-87 AESDAGFVTVQNETE
+87 AESEAGYVTVQNETE

-110 TGDNGETGDVSGSDE
+110 NNGETGENGDVSGSDE

-131 GTGDNGENGG
+131 DNGENGG
-141 TGDIS
+141 TGETGDVS
-146 DNNGNNGETG
+146 DGNGETG
-156 DVSDGNGGTGDV
+156 DVSDGNGETGDV
-168 SGPDSEASVSGND
+168 SGSDSEASVSGND
-181 ITVYSEEEAGTG
+181 IAVYGVAATATGT
-193 SLTVEGNSE
+193 LTVEGNSG
-202 SYSYDAENDVI
+202 SYSYDAEKDVI
-213 TVKNGAELT
+213 TVKNGANLT
-222 FHSADGYGAENY
+222 FHSADGYGKENP
-234 SHTRIYVEKDAKA
+234 SQTRIYVEKDAKA
-247 TLTLDGVYINVS
+247 TITLDGVYINVS
-259 DKAVSPLEIAENSA
+259 DKAVSPLEIAEDSTGA
-273 GVVSVVLKNNNVLIA
+273 VSVVLKGSNVLTA
-288 GEKAAGIQKNGTAEG
+288 GEKAAGIQKNGTAG
-303 TLTISGSGALT
+303 GILTISGSGALT

-335 SISGEEVTATGGYG
+335 CISGGEVTATGGYG
-349 GAGIGGGMYGAG
+349 GAGIGGGMYGTG
-361 ISITISGGMVTATGG
+361 ISITISGGMVTTTGG
-376 SYGAGIGSGYHE
+376 NGGAGVGSGYHE
-388 SASNIIISGG
+388 SASNITISGG
-398 TIIATGGYNG
+398 TIIAKGGYNG

-416 GVGSDISI
+416 GVGSNISI

-429 TAAGGSYGAGIGGG
+429 TATGGSYGAGIGGG
-443 YYGVGSNISISG
+443 YYGVGSNIGISG
-455 GEVTATGGS
+455 GEVTATGG
-464 CGAGIGGGYYGVGS
+464 GNAAGIGGGYYGVGS

-487 TATGRGTKS
+487 TATEGYGGAG
-496 DIGGG
+496 IGGG
-501 NGGSTGTVTITGGS
+501 NLGSTGTVTINGGS
-515 VKTTNSVLT
+515 VKTTKGVLT
-524 GVINGND
+524 GVTNGTD
-531 TVYCTVVDLT
+531 AVYYTVVDLT
-541 DEYGTEAAVTDA
+541 EEYGTEAAVTDVG
-553 SETAY
+553 ETAY

-565 DADGKIYM
+565 DVDGKIYM

-593 SAEAGADNCLTRGKC
+593 SAEAGADNRLTRGKC
-608 RYDLQVVGDPT
+608 RYDLQVVGDPA
-619 YYNRDED
+619 YYERNE
-626 SHIIQIK
+626 IPQGILIK

-643 DGYGKDNYSQTRIQI
+643 DGYGKDNYSQTRIEI
-658 EANASV
+658 EKDASV
-664 TLTLDGAYMDA
+664 TLTLDGT
-675 SAIPYISSPILIPE
+675 YIDTTGSPILIPE

-706 AGKYYAAIQKNGD
+706 AGNYYAAIQKNGN

-741 AAGIGSGA
+741 AAGVGSSDG
-749 DKPVKNIVINSG
+749 KPVKNIVISSG
-761 TVTATGGDSAAGIGS
+761 IITATGG
-776 GYYGAGS
+776 
-783 NITIS
+783 N
-788 GGTVTATGGESGAGI
+788 
-803 GGGSDRSGS
+803 
-812 NITISGGTVTATG
+812 
-825 RENGAGIGGG
+825 NGAGIGGG
-835 FYGEGNDITIS
+835 YYGEGNDITIS

-851 ATSLTVRKE
+851 ATSIAAGDYEV
-860 NYSTGAGIG
+860 TGAGIG
-869 GGACGNGSNITITG
+869 GGAHGTGSNITITG
-883 GTVIATAIA
+883 GTVIATATA
-892 EAGKISTGAG
+892 EAESISTGAG

-922 ATSIAKGED
+922 ATSIAVGDD
-931 GTTGAGIGGGYGG
+931 GSTGAGIGGGFAG
-944 MGNHI
+944 MGNNI

-964 EYGCGGAGIGGG
+964 EYSCAGAGIGGG

-989 TVTALSTADDASN
+989 TVTALSTADDAFY

-1010 WGANDSTPMVTGG
+1010 WGANDDSTPTVTGG

-1035 KDGNELYDAYPA
+1035 KDGDEPYEAYLA
-1047 RADLLLLAGKNAA
+1047 RADLLLLAGKNAV

-1082 LNDVCTME
+1082 LKDVCTME
-1090 DGYLYMYLPVD
+1090 DGYLYMYLPAD

-1115 YEAAVKEFNYE
+1115 YEATVKKFDYGREPGRYS
-1126 NQPDRFNDFALISS
+1126 DFTLISS

-1152 EDVPEDGII
+1152 EDVPDDGII
-1161 PDGIWMSDLQAGGY
+1161 PDGIWMTDLQAGGY

-1180 AITPSFRVYDG
+1180 AITPSFKVYDG
-1191 KKMLA
+1191 KKLLTI
-1196 VKKDYTVSYKN
+1196 KKDYTVSYKN

-1241 NPASMDVT
+1241 NPASMDAT

-1256 NLYLAAPTGKNPKG
+1256 NLYLAAPAGKNPKG

-1292 NHVTLNEQNAENKNA
+1292 NHVTLNEQNAKNKNA
-1307 NSYVNPGK
+1307 NSYVTPGK

-1328 TRQITVTLTDVA
+1328 TRQITVTLADVA

-1351 AKVPDMTYDADFCEG
+1351 AKVPDVAYDADLCEG
-1366 KNAAGMTPALTVTY
+1366 NNAKGMTPALTVTY

-1404 ENADYTVTWINNKYV
+1404 ENADYTVTWINNRYV
-1419 GTATAVLTGTGK
+1419 GIATVVLTGTGK
-1431 ILEDGTVSGTYFGE
+1431 ILEDGTAIGTYFGE

-1456 LSASMV
+1456 LSANMV

-1474 YNGEEQEPLVRVS
+1474 YNGEEQEPGVRVS
-1487 LQKKVKDENGKTVTQ
+1487 LQKKIKDENGKTVTQ
-1502 TVYLGE
+1502 TTTLRE
-1508 YNDYFNIGDYKVSY
+1508 YDEYAQYGDYKVSY

-1528 GTATVVVTG
+1528 GTATVVITG
-1537 AGGYT
+1537 VNGYT

-1552 QADLSAADMEAK
+1552 QADLAAEGTEAK
-1564 IAANGTQGTYG
+1564 IAAG
-1575 NNASDGSNASGSGD
+1575 GD
-1589 AADSAIKVSFVKNG
+1589 AADSAIKVAFVKNG

-1613 LANGS
+1613 LANGN

-1639 EGKNLTEKKLPL
+1639 EGKNLAEKKLPL
-1651 ITVKGKGNFKGSVKQ
+1651 ITVKGKGNFKGSIKQ

-1674 LADTVNPITVAVTD
+1674 LADAVNPITVTVND
-1688 VAANKN
+1688 VPANKN
-1694 KGKFVS
+1694 KGKFVN

-1722 SLLTE
+1722 SLLMANGEETK
-1727 GGAVELDTK
+1727 LDVK
-1736 TGIVNEPGSIVRIT
+1736 KDVVNEPGSTVRIT

-1767 YRITEFDFAK
+1767 YRITEFDFTK

-1798 DDLILTMKVGT
+1798 EDLILTMKVGT
-1809 GKQAVVEK
+1809 GKQAVVEELPLVTTENGK
-1817 LSLITDGDDTKDG
+1817 TDG

-1870 LWWLRN
+1870 FWWIMP
-1876 V
+1876 

>member
-1 MLFTSVSAAGFPLFH
+1 MM
-16 PIFKSTIDTACI
+16 
-28 KNIVHRSANCYN
+28 R
-40 KSNNL
+40 
-45 VLTAVKGAIQRMAK
+45 

-67 LAAVLTA
+67 LAAILTA
-74 AMVFTQT
+74 AMVFTQA

-87 AESDAGFVTVQNETE
+87 AEGEAGYVTVQNETE

-110 TGDNGETGDVSGSDE
+110 NNGETGENGDVSGSDE
-125 TGDMPG
+125 TGDIPGNSGDNRDNGGSGNAGDVSG
-131 GTGDNGENGG
+131 GTGDVSDNNGG
-141 TGDIS
+141 TG
-146 DNNGNNGETG
+146 EAG
-156 DVSDGNGGTGDV
+156 DVSDGNGGNGDV
-168 SGPDSEASVSGND
+168 SGPDSEVSVSGND
-181 ITVYSEEEAGTG
+181 IVVYGAAATATGT
-193 SLTVEGNSE
+193 LTVEGNSG
-202 SYSYDAENDVI
+202 SYSYDAEIDVI
-213 TVKNGAELT
+213 TVKNGANLT
-222 FHSADGYGAENY
+222 FHSADGYGKENP
-234 SHTRIYVEKDAKA
+234 SKTRIFVEKDAKA

-259 DKAVSPLEIAENSA
+259 DKAASPLEIAKNSVGA
-273 GVVSVVLKNNNVLIA
+273 VSVVLEGSNALTAGKNS
-288 GEKAAGIQKNGTAEG
+288 AGIQKNGTADG
-303 TLTISGSGALT
+303 TLTISGSGTLT
-314 AQGGKYGA
+314 AQGG
-322 GIGSGYEKAGSNI
+322 EF
-335 SISGEEVTATGGYG
+335 
-349 GAGIGGGMYGAG
+349 GAGIGGGSDENGN
-361 ISITISGGMVTATGG
+361 
-376 SYGAGIGSGYHE
+376 
-388 SASNIIISGG
+388 NIIITGG
-398 TIIATGGYNG
+398 TIIAT
-408 AGIGGGKN
+408 A
-416 GVGSDISI
+416 SM
-424 SGGEV
+424 
-429 TAAGGSYGAGIGGG
+429 SYYSGAGIGGG
-443 YYGVGSNISISG
+443 YY
-455 GEVTATGGS
+455 A
-464 CGAGIGGGYYGVGS
+464 AGS

-487 TATGRGTKS
+487 TATGGMSGAGIGGGYNKDGSNITISGGTVTATGGQYGAGIGGGSSETGSDITISGGTVTATGGLCGAGIGGGGDYYESDVRGVGSNITINGGEVTATGGDFGAGIGGGRYENGRNITISGGTVTATGGLCGAGIGGGEGRTGSDITVSGGTITTTGGKEAT

-501 NGGSTGTVTITGGS
+501 SGGSTGMVTITGGS
-515 VKTTNSVLT
+515 VKTTKGVLT
-524 GVINGND
+524 GVTNG
-531 TVYCTVVDLT
+531 TGAVYCTVVDLT
-541 DEYGTEAAVTDA
+541 DEFGIEAAVTDVG
-553 SETAY
+553 ETDY

-573 YLPAGETSILLGMY
+573 YLPADENGTTIVFGTHFYS
-587 YYTGTV
+587 GTV
-593 SAEAGADNCLTRGKC
+593 SAEAGADNRLTRGTECK
-608 RYDLQVVGDPT
+608 YSLLVLGDSA
-619 YYNRDED
+619 YYERNE
-626 SHIIQIK
+626 STQGILIK
-633 DGANLTIKSA
+633 DGADLIIKSA
-643 DGYGKDNYSQTRIQI
+643 NGYGKDNYSPMRIQI
-658 EANASV
+658 EENASV

-675 SAIPYISSPILIPE
+675 SEIPYISSPILIPE
-689 NSTGNVNIILKG
+689 DSTGNVNIILKG

-706 AGKYYAAIQKNGD
+706 AGNYYAAIQKNGN

-741 AAGIGSGA
+741 AAGVGSSDG
-749 DKPVKNIVINSG
+749 KPVKNIVISSG
-761 TVTATGGDSAAGIGS
+761 IITATGGVYGAGIG
-776 GYYGAGS
+776 GGDRGTAS

-788 GGTVTATGGESGAGI
+788 GGTITATGGESGAGI
-803 GGGSDRSGS
+803 GGGY
-812 NITISGGTVTATG
+812 A
-825 RENGAGIGGG
+825 
-835 FYGEGNDITIS
+835 
-846 GGTVT
+846 
-851 ATSLTVRKE
+851 
-860 NYSTGAGIG
+860 
-869 GGACGNGSNITITG
+869 
-883 GTVIATAIA
+883 
-892 EAGKISTGAG
+892 
-902 IGGGYSKEGNHI
+902 KEGNHI

-922 ATSIAKGED
+922 ATSIAAGKD
-931 GTTGAGIGGGYGG
+931 GSTGAGIGGGYAG
-944 MGNHI
+944 MGNDI
-949 TISGGTVTAISSVTG
+949 TISGGTVTAISSATG
-964 EYGCGGAGIGGG
+964 EYGRAGAGIGGG

-989 TVTALSTADDASN
+989 TVTALSTADNASC

-1010 WGANDSTPMVTGG
+1010 WGANDDSTPTVTGG

-1035 KDGNELYDAYPA
+1035 KDGDEPYEAYLA
-1047 RADLLLLAGKNAA
+1047 RADLLPLAGKNAV

-1082 LNDVCTME
+1082 LKDVCTME
-1090 DGYLYMYLPVD
+1090 DGYLYMYLPAD

-1115 YEAAVKEFNYE
+1115 YEATVKKFDYGLEPGRYS
-1126 NQPDRFNDFALISS
+1126 DFTLISS

-1152 EDVPEDGII
+1152 EDVPDDGII

-1207 NINAATADDAKKAP
+1207 NIKAATADDAKKAP

-1241 NPASMDVT
+1241 TPASLKESNPQIKAED
-1249 EQRINID
+1249 
-1256 NLYLAAPTGKNPKG
+1256 LYLAAPTGKNPKG

-1284 SENKDYTV
+1284 SENRDYTV

-1307 NSYVNPGK
+1307 NSYVTPGK

-1328 TRQITVTLTDVA
+1328 TRQITVTLADVA

-1351 AKVPDMTYDADFCEG
+1351 AKVPDVTYDADLCDG
-1366 KNAAGMTPALTVTY
+1366 NNAKGMTPALTVTY

-1404 ENADYTVTWINNKYV
+1404 ENADYTVTWINNRYV
-1419 GTATAVLTGTGK
+1419 GTATVVLTGTGK
-1431 ILEDGTVSGTYFGE
+1431 ILEDGTVSGQYFGK

-1474 YNGEEQEPLVRVS
+1474 YNGEEQEPEVRVS
-1487 LQKKVKDENGKTVTQ
+1487 LQKKVKGKDGKMVTQ
-1502 TVYLGE
+1502 TTYLRE
-1508 YNDYFNIGDYKVSY
+1508 YDEYAQYGDYKVSY

-1528 GTATVVVTG
+1528 GTATVVITG

-1552 QADLSAADMEAK
+1552 QADLAAEGTEAK
-1564 IAANGTQGTYG
+1564 IGV
-1575 NNASDGSNASGSGD
+1575 
-1589 AADSAIKVSFVKNG
+1589 ADSIPFVKNG
-1603 AKPAVVVTAK
+1603 AKPAIVVTAK
-1613 LANGS
+1613 MANGN
-1618 TVTLKEGKDYTIT
+1618 TVTLKEGKDYTVT

-1651 ITVKGKGNFKGSVKQ
+1651 ITVKGKGNFKGSIKQ
-1666 TFTITNKS
+1666 NFTITNKS
-1674 LADTVNPITVAVTD
+1674 LADTINPITVTVAD
-1688 VAANKN
+1688 VPANKN

-1700 KPVVTDADGVKLK
+1700 KPVVTDETGTKLK
-1713 EKTDYTLTY
+1713 EKTDYTLSY
-1722 SLLTE
+1722 SLLMANGEETK
-1727 GGAVELDTK
+1727 LDVK
-1736 TGIVNEPGSIVRIT
+1736 KDVVNEPGSTIRIT

-1757 QGEGSVLTAD
+1757 RGEGSVLTAD
-1767 YRITEFDFAK
+1767 YRITESDFKK

-1798 DDLILTMKVGT
+1798 EDLILTMKVGT
-1809 GKQAVVEK
+1809 GKQAVVET
-1817 LSLITDGDDTKDG
+1817 LPLITDGDDTKDG

>member
-1 MLFTSVSAAGFPLFH
+1 
-16 PIFKSTIDTACI
+16 
-28 KNIVHRSANCYN
+28 
-40 KSNNL
+40 
-45 VLTAVKGAIQRMAK
+45 MAK

-67 LAAVLTA
+67 LAAILTA
-74 AMVFTQT
+74 AMVFTQA

-87 AESDAGFVTVQNETE
+87 AEREAGYVTVQNETE

-110 TGDNGETGDVSGSDE
+110 DNGETRENADVSGSDE

-131 GTGDNGENGG
+131 DNGEN
-141 TGDIS
+141 
-146 DNNGNNGETG
+146 NGNGETG
-156 DVSDGNGGTGDV
+156 DVSDGNGETGDVSDGDGETGDV

-181 ITVYSEEEAGTG
+181 IAVYGVAATATGT
-193 SLTVEGNSE
+193 LTVEGNSG

-213 TVKNGAELT
+213 TVKNGANLT
-222 FHSADGYGAENY
+222 FHSADGYGAENP
-234 SHTRIYVEKDAKA
+234 SQTRIYVEKDAKA

-259 DKAVSPLEIAENSA
+259 DKAVSPLEIAEGSTGA
-273 GVVSVVLKNNNVLIA
+273 VSVVLKGTNVLTA
-288 GEKAAGIQKNGTAEG
+288 GEKAAGIQKNGTADG

-335 SISGEEVTATGGYG
+335 SISGGEVTATGGYG

-361 ISITISGGMVTATGG
+361 SSITISGGMVTTTGG
-376 SYGAGIGSGYHE
+376 NGGAGIGSGYHE
-388 SASNIIISGG
+388 SASNISISGG
-398 TIIATGGYNG
+398 TVIAKGGYNG

-416 GVGSDISI
+416 GAGSSITI
-424 SGGEV
+424 SGGMV
-429 TAAGGSYGAGIGGG
+429 MT
-443 YYGVGSNISISG
+443 
-455 GEVTATGGS
+455 TGGAY
-464 CGAGIGGGYYGVGS
+464 GAGIGGGYYGVGS

-487 TATGRGTKS
+487 TATGGENAAGIGGGDSRDGNDITISGGTVTATEGYGGAG
-496 DIGGG
+496 IGGG
-501 NGGSTGTVTITGGS
+501 NWGSTGKVTITGGS
-515 VKTTNSVLT
+515 VKTTNGALT
-524 GVINGND
+524 GVTNGTD
-531 TVYCTVVDLT
+531 EVYCTVVDLT
-541 DEYGTEAAVTDA
+541 EEFGIEAAVTDVG
-553 SETAY
+553 ETAY

-593 SAEAGADNCLTRGKC
+593 SAEAGADNRLTRGKC
-608 RYDLQVVGDPT
+608 RYDLLVLGDPA
-619 YYNRDED
+619 YYERNE
-626 SHIIQIK
+626 IPQGILIK
-633 DGANLTIKSA
+633 DGANLTVKSGN
-643 DGYGKDNYSQTRIQI
+643 GYGKDNYSQTRIEI
-658 EANASV
+658 EKDASV
-664 TLTLDGAYMDA
+664 TLTLDGT
-675 SAIPYISSPILIPE
+675 YIDTIDTTDSPILIPE

-706 AGKYYAAIQKNGD
+706 AGRYYAAIQKDGN

-724 TLTISGDGSL
+724 TLTISGDGAL
-734 MAAGGYN
+734 IAQGGKQG
-741 AAGIGSGA
+741 AGIGGGHEKA
-749 DKPVKNIVINSG
+749 GNNIVISG
-761 TVTATGGDSAAGIGS
+761 GEVTATGGEYAAGIGGGMYGS
-776 GYYGAGS
+776 GS
-783 NITIS
+783 SITIS
-788 GGTVTATGGESGAGI
+788 GGTVTATGGECGAGVGSGYYES
-803 GGGSDRSGS
+803 GG
-812 NITISGGTVTATG
+812 NITISGGTVIAQG
-825 RENGAGIGGG
+825 GNQGAGIGGG
-835 FYGEGNDITIS
+835 KS
-846 GGTVT
+846 
-851 ATSLTVRKE
+851 
-860 NYSTGAGIG
+860 GAG
-869 GGACGNGSNITITG
+869 NNIDISG
-883 GTVIATAIA
+883 GTVIATAT
-892 EAGKISTGAG
+892 AGDDGATGAG
-902 IGGGYSKEGNHI
+902 IGGGY
-914 TISGGTVT
+914 
-922 ATSIAKGED
+922 
-931 GTTGAGIGGGYGG
+931 AG
-944 MGNHI
+944 M
-949 TISGGTVTAISSVTG
+949 
-964 EYGCGGAGIGGG
+964 
-976 YSREGNNITISGG
+976 GNNITISGG
-989 TVTALSTADDASN
+989 TVTATSTATGEYGCAGAGIGGGYACMGIGIIISGGTVTALSTADEAYW

-1010 WGANDSTPMVTGG
+1010 CSTGISGPEIYGG
-1023 NIKVNKL
+1023 NIKASRLSGVL
-1030 CGIQG
+1030 G
-1035 KDGNELYDAYPA
+1035 KDGDELHEAYLA

-1060 VGNPVLQTYNKKTGE
+1060 LGNPVLQTYNKKTGE

-1082 LNDVCTME
+1082 LKDVCTME
-1090 DGYLYMYLPVD
+1090 DGYLYMYLPAD

-1115 YEAAVKEFNYE
+1115 YEATVKKFDYE
-1126 NQPDRFNDFALISS
+1126 LEPGRYSDFTLISS

-1207 NINAATADDAKKAP
+1207 NIKAATADDAKKAP

-1233 TETRTFTI
+1233 TETCTFTI
-1241 NPASMDVT
+1241 NPASLDAT

-1256 NLYLAAPTGKNPKG
+1256 NLYLAAPAGKNPKG

-1307 NSYVNPGK
+1307 NSYVTPGK

-1328 TRQITVTLTDVA
+1328 TRQITVTLADVA

-1351 AKVPDMTYDADFCEG
+1351 AKVPDVTYDADLCEG
-1366 KNAAGMTPALTVTY
+1366 RSPAGMTPALTVTY

-1404 ENADYTVTWINNKYV
+1404 ENADYTVTWINNRYV
-1419 GTATAVLTGTGK
+1419 GTATVVLTGTGK
-1431 ILEDGTVSGTYFGE
+1431 ILEDGTAIGQYFGE

-1456 LSASMV
+1456 LSANMV

-1474 YNGEEQEPLVRVS
+1474 YNGEEQKPRVRVS

-1502 TVYLGE
+1502 ITYLRE
-1508 YNDYFNIGDYKVSY
+1508 YDEYAQYGDYKVSY

-1528 GTATVVVTG
+1528 GTATVVITG

-1552 QADLSAADMEAK
+1552 QADLAAADAEAK
-1564 IAANGTQGTYG
+1564 IAASGAQEAN
-1575 NNASDGSNASGSGD
+1575 GSNASAESNATGSGD
-1589 AADSAIKVSFVKNG
+1589 AADSAIKVAFAKNG
-1603 AKPAVVVTAK
+1603 AKPAIVVTAK
-1613 LANGS
+1613 LANGN

-1639 EGKNLTEKKLPL
+1639 EGKNLAEKKLPL

-1674 LADTVNPITVAVTD
+1674 LADKVNPITVTVAD
-1688 VAANKN
+1688 VPANKN

-1700 KPVVTDADGVKLK
+1700 KPVVTDETGTKLK
-1713 EKTDYTLTY
+1713 EKTDYTLSY
-1722 SLLTE
+1722 SLLMANGEETK
-1727 GGAVELDTK
+1727 LDVK
-1736 TGIVNEPGSIVRIT
+1736 KDVVNEPGSTIRIT

-1757 QGEGSVLTAD
+1757 RGEGSVLTAD
-1767 YRITEFDFAK
+1767 YRITESDFKK

-1798 DDLILTMKVGT
+1798 EDLILTMKVGT
-1809 GKQAVVEK
+1809 GKQAVVET
-1817 LSLITDGDDTKDG
+1817 LPLITDGDDTKDG

>member
-1 MLFTSVSAAGFPLFH
+1 MHG
-16 PIFKSTIDTACI
+16 
-28 KNIVHRSANCYN
+28 SANCYN
-40 KSNNL
+40 RLNNF
-45 VLTAVKGAIQRMAK
+45 VLKAVKGAIQGMAK

-67 LAAVLTA
+67 LAAILTA
-74 AMVFTQT
+74 AMVFTQA

-87 AESDAGFVTVQNETE
+87 AESEAGYVTVQNETE

-110 TGDNGETGDVSGSDE
+110 IGNNGN
-125 TGDMPG
+125 
-131 GTGDNGENGG
+131 NGENGG
-141 TGDIS
+141 KGNNGAGDVSDGSDKDGGNSGTGDVS
-146 DNNGNNGETG
+146 DNNGGTGETG
-156 DVSDGNGGTGDV
+156 DVSDGDGETGDV

-181 ITVYSEEEAGTG
+181 IAVCGAAATATGT
-193 SLTVEGNSE
+193 LMVEGNSG

-213 TVKNGAELT
+213 TVKNGANLT
-222 FHSADGYGAENY
+222 FHSADGYGAENP
-234 SHTRIYVEKDAKA
+234 SQTRIYVEKDTKA

-259 DKAVSPLEIAENSA
+259 DKAASPLEIAEDSTGA
-273 GVVSVVLKNNNVLIA
+273 VSVVLKGSNALTA
-288 GEKAAGIQKNGTAEG
+288 GEKAAGIQKNGTADG

-314 AQGGKYGA
+314 VQGGKYGA

-335 SISGEEVTATGGYG
+335 SISGGEVTVTGGYG

-361 ISITISGGMVTATGG
+361 SSITISGGMVTTTGG
-376 SYGAGIGSGYHE
+376 NGGAGIGSGYSR
-388 SASNIIISGG
+388 SASNITISGG
-398 TIIATGGYNG
+398 TVIAKGGYNG

-416 GVGSDISI
+416 G
-424 SGGEV
+424 
-429 TAAGGSYGAGIGGG
+429 A
-443 YYGVGSNISISG
+443 GSNIGISG
-455 GEVTATGGS
+455 GEVTATGGGY
-464 CGAGIGGGYYGVGS
+464 GAGIGGGYYGVGS
-478 NITISGGTV
+478 NITISGGEVTATGGENGAGIGGGDSRDGNDITISGGTV
-487 TATGRGTKS
+487 TATGGGYGVG
-496 DIGGG
+496 IGGG
-501 NGGSTGTVTITGGS
+501 TWGSTGKVTITGGS
-515 VKTTNSVLT
+515 VKTTKGVLT
-524 GVINGND
+524 GVTNGTD
-531 TVYCTVVDLT
+531 EVYCTVVDLT
-541 DEYGTEAAVTDA
+541 EEFGIEAAVTDVG
-553 SETAY
+553 ETAY

-593 SAEAGADNCLTRGKC
+593 SAEAGADNRLTRGKC
-608 RYDLQVVGDPT
+608 RYDLQVVGDPA
-619 YYNRDED
+619 YYDRDED

-633 DGANLTIKSA
+633 DGANLTIKSGN
-643 DGYGKDNYSQTRIQI
+643 GYGKDNYSQTRIEI
-658 EANASV
+658 EKDASV
-664 TLTLDGAYMDA
+664 TLTLDGT
-675 SAIPYISSPILIPE
+675 YIDTTDSPILIPE

-706 AGKYYAAIQKNGD
+706 AGRYYAAIQKDGD

-724 TLTISGDGSL
+724 TLTISGDGAL
-734 MAAGGYN
+734 IAQGGKQG
-741 AAGIGSGA
+741 AGIGGGHEKA
-749 DKPVKNIVINSG
+749 GNNIVISG
-761 TVTATGGDSAAGIGS
+761 GEVTATGGEYAAGIGGGMYGS
-776 GYYGAGS
+776 GS
-783 NITIS
+783 SITIS
-788 GGTVTATGGESGAGI
+788 GGTVTATGGECGAGV
-803 GGGSDRSGS
+803 GSGYYESGS
-812 NITISGGTVTATG
+812 NITISGGTVIAQG
-825 RENGAGIGGG
+825 GNQGAGIGGG
-835 FYGEGNDITIS
+835 KS
-846 GGTVT
+846 
-851 ATSLTVRKE
+851 
-860 NYSTGAGIG
+860 GAG
-869 GGACGNGSNITITG
+869 NNIDISG
-883 GTVIATAIA
+883 GTVIATAT
-892 EAGKISTGAG
+892 AGDDGATGAG
-902 IGGGYSKEGNHI
+902 IGGGY
-914 TISGGTVT
+914 
-922 ATSIAKGED
+922 
-931 GTTGAGIGGGYGG
+931 AG
-944 MGNHI
+944 M
-949 TISGGTVTAISSVTG
+949 
-964 EYGCGGAGIGGG
+964 
-976 YSREGNNITISGG
+976 GNNITISGG
-989 TVTALSTADDASN
+989 TVTATSTATGEYGCA
-1002 EGYGIGSG
+1002 GAGIGSG
-1010 WGANDSTPMVTGG
+1010 CSTGISGPEIYGG
-1023 NIKVNKL
+1023 NIKASRLSGVL
-1030 CGIQG
+1030 G
-1035 KDGNELYDAYPA
+1035 KDGDELHEAYLA

-1060 VGNPVLQTYNKKTGE
+1060 LGNPVLQTYNKKTGE

-1082 LNDVCTME
+1082 LKDVCTME
-1090 DGYLYMYLPVD
+1090 DGYLYMYLPAD

-1115 YEAAVKEFNYE
+1115 YEATVKKFDYE
-1126 NQPDRFNDFALISS
+1126 LEPGRYSDFTLISS
-1140 TDGKAEYGEVLR
+1140 TNGKAEYGEVLR

-1241 NPASMDVT
+1241 NPASLDAT

-1270 IKAVPVVTDNGKKL
+1270 IRAVPVVTDNGKKL

-1292 NHVTLNEQNAENKNA
+1292 NHVTLNGQNPENKNA
-1307 NSYVNPGK
+1307 NSYVTPGK

-1328 TRQITVTLTDVA
+1328 TRQITVTLADVA

-1351 AKVPDMTYDADFCEG
+1351 AKVPDVTYDADLCEG
-1366 KNAAGMTPALTVTY
+1366 RSAAGMTPALTVTY

-1404 ENADYTVTWINNKYV
+1404 ENADYTVTWINNRYV

-1431 ILEDGTVSGTYFGE
+1431 ILEDGTAIGTYFGE
-1445 KRITFKIKGTA
+1445 KRITFRIKGTA
-1456 LSASMV
+1456 LSTNMV
-1462 SWADGSKNVSVV
+1462 SWADGSKNVSLV
-1474 YNGEEQEPLVRVS
+1474 YNGEEQEPRVRVS
-1487 LQKKVKDENGKTVTQ
+1487 LQKKVKGKDGKMVTQ
-1502 TVYLGE
+1502 TTTLRE
-1508 YNDYFNIGDYKVSY
+1508 YDEYAQYGDYKVSY

-1528 GTATVVVTG
+1528 GTATVVITG

-1552 QADLSAADMEAK
+1552 QADLAAEGTEAK
-1564 IAANGTQGTYG
+1564 IGV
-1575 NNASDGSNASGSGD
+1575 
-1589 AADSAIKVSFVKNG
+1589 ADSIPFVKNG
-1603 AKPAVVVTAK
+1603 AKPAIVVTAK
-1613 LANGS
+1613 MANGN
-1618 TVTLKEGKDYTIT
+1618 TVTLKEGKDYTVT

-1651 ITVKGKGNFKGSVKQ
+1651 ITVKGKGNFKGSIKQ

-1674 LADTVNPITVAVTD
+1674 LADKVNPITVTVTD
-1688 VAANKN
+1688 VPANKN

-1700 KPVVTDADGVKLK
+1700 KPVVTDETGTKLK
-1713 EKTDYTLTY
+1713 EKTDYTLSY
-1722 SLLTE
+1722 SLLMANGEETK
-1727 GGAVELDTK
+1727 LDVK
-1736 TGIVNEPGSIVRIT
+1736 KDVVNEPGSIVRIT

-1757 QGEGSVLTAD
+1757 WGEGSVLTAD
-1767 YRITEFDFAK
+1767 YRITEFDFTK

-1798 DDLILTMKVGT
+1798 EDLILTMKVGT
-1809 GKQAVVEK
+1809 GKQAVVEELK
-1817 LSLITDGDDTKDG
+1817 LITDGDDTKDG

-1870 LWWLRN
+1870 FWWLRN

>member
-1 MLFTSVSAAGFPLFH
+1 MM
-16 PIFKSTIDTACI
+16 
-28 KNIVHRSANCYN
+28 R
-40 KSNNL
+40 
-45 VLTAVKGAIQRMAK
+45 K
-59 KKIKGTRI
+59 KVKGTRI
-67 LAAVLTA
+67 LAAILTA
-74 AMVFTQT
+74 AMVFTQA

-87 AESDAGFVTVQNETE
+87 AESEAGYVTVQNETE

-110 TGDNGETGDVSGSDE
+110 TGNNGETGENGDVSGSDE

-131 GTGDNGENGG
+131 DNGENGG
-141 TGDIS
+141 
-146 DNNGNNGETG
+146 NGETG
-156 DVSDGNGGTGDV
+156 DVSDGNGETGDVSDGDGETGDV

-181 ITVYSEEEAGTG
+181 IAVYGAAATATGT
-193 SLTVEGNSE
+193 LTVEGSSG
-202 SYSYDAENDVI
+202 SYSYDAANDVI
-213 TVKNGAELT
+213 TVKNGANLT
-222 FHSADGYGAENY
+222 FHSADGYGKENP
-234 SHTRIYVEKDAKA
+234 SKTRIFVEKDAKA
-247 TLTLDGVYINVS
+247 TITLDGVYIDVS
-259 DKAVSPLEIAENSA
+259 EKEASPLEIAKNSVGA
-273 GVVSVVLKNNNVLIA
+273 VSVVLEGSNALTA
-288 GEKAAGIQKNGTAEG
+288 GEKAAGIQKNGTADG
-303 TLTISGSGALT
+303 TLTISGSGTLT
-314 AQGGKYGA
+314 AQGGEY
-322 GIGSGYEKAGSNI
+322 
-335 SISGEEVTATGGYG
+335 
-349 GAGIGGGMYGAG
+349 GAGIGGGYC
-361 ISITISGGMVTATGG
+361 
-376 SYGAGIGSGYHE
+376 
-388 SASNIIISGG
+388 
-398 TIIATGGYNG
+398 
-408 AGIGGGKN
+408 
-416 GVGSDISI
+416 GVGSNITI
-424 SGGEV
+424 TGGIITV
-429 TAAGGSYGAGIGGG
+429 TGGSYGAGIGGG
-443 YYGVGSNISISG
+443 FWGGGSNITISG
-455 GEVTATGGS
+455 GEVMATGGYG
-464 CGAGIGGGYYGVGS
+464 GAGTGGGYYGVGS
-478 NITISGGTV
+478 NIAITGGIITATGGDGGAGIGGGDSRDGNDISISGGTV
-487 TATGRGTKS
+487 TATGKSTRS

-501 NGGSTGTVTITGGS
+501 NVGSTGTVTITGGS
-515 VKTTNSVLT
+515 VKTTNGALT
-524 GVINGND
+524 GVTNGTD
-531 TVYCTVVDLT
+531 AVYYTVVDLT
-541 DEYGTEAAVTDA
+541 EEYGTEAAVTGV

-573 YLPAGETSILLGMY
+573 YLPAGETSIVFGTHFY
-587 YYTGTV
+587 SGTV
-593 SAEAGADNCLTRGKC
+593 SAEAGADNRLTRGTECK
-608 RYDLQVVGDPT
+608 YSLLVLGDPA
-619 YYNRDED
+619 YYERNE
-626 SHIIQIK
+626 STQGILIK
-633 DGANLTIKSA
+633 DGADLTIKSA
-643 DGYGKDNYSQTRIQI
+643 NGYGKDNYSPMRIQI
-658 EANASV
+658 EENASV

-706 AGKYYAAIQKNGD
+706 AGNYYAAIQKNGD
-719 AENIG
+719 AEDIG

-741 AAGIGSGA
+741 AAGVGSGNA
-749 DKPVKNIVINSG
+749 KTVKNIMITGG
-761 TVTATGGDSAAGIGS
+761 TITATGGVFGAGIGG

-788 GGTVTATGGESGAGI
+788 GGTIMATGGNSAAGI
-803 GGGSDRSGS
+803 GGGERGAAS

-825 RENGAGIGGG
+825 
-835 FYGEGNDITIS
+835 GN
-846 GGTVT
+846 
-851 ATSLTVRKE
+851 
-860 NYSTGAGIG
+860 
-869 GGACGNGSNITITG
+869 
-883 GTVIATAIA
+883 
-892 EAGKISTGAG
+892 TGAG
-902 IGGGYSKEGNHI
+902 IGGGYSGEGNNI

-922 ATSIAKGED
+922 ATSIAVGD
-931 GTTGAGIGGGYGG
+931 AGATGAGIGGGYAKE
-944 MGNHI
+944 GNNI
-949 TISGGTVTAISSVTG
+949 TISGGTVTATSIAVGDAGATGAGIGGGYNKDGSNITISGGTVIAISSVTG
-964 EYGCGGAGIGGG
+964 EYSCAGAGIGGG
-976 YSREGNNITISGG
+976 YAGMGIGITISGG
-989 TVTALSTADDASN
+989 TVTALSTADEAYW
-1002 EGYGIGSG
+1002 EGAGIGSG
-1010 WGANDSTPMVTGG
+1010 CGTGISDPGIYGG
-1023 NIKVNKL
+1023 NIKASRLSGVF
-1030 CGIQG
+1030 G
-1035 KDGNELYDAYPA
+1035 KEGKVYLA

-1060 VGNPVLQTYNKKTGE
+1060 LGNPVLQTYNKKTGE

-1082 LNDVCTME
+1082 LKDVCTME
-1090 DGYLYMYLPVD
+1090 DGYLYMYLPAD

-1115 YEAAVKEFNYE
+1115 YEATVKEFDYGRE
-1126 NQPDRFNDFALISS
+1126 PGRYSDFTLISS

-1152 EDVPEDGII
+1152 EDVPDDGII
-1161 PDGIWMSDLQAGGY
+1161 PDGIWMSDLQTGGY

-1241 NPASMDVT
+1241 NPASMDAT

-1256 NLYLAAPTGKNPKG
+1256 NLYLAAPAGKNPKG

-1292 NHVTLNEQNAENKNA
+1292 NHVTLNEQNSENKNA
-1307 NSYVNPGK
+1307 NSYVTPGK
-1315 YTVEITGK
+1315 YTVEIVGK

-1328 TRQITVTLTDVA
+1328 TRQITVTLADVA
-1340 KEQILMSKVTV
+1340 KEQILMSKVAV
-1351 AKVPDMTYDADFCEG
+1351 AKIPDVTYDANFCEG
-1366 KNAAGMTPALTVTY
+1366 RNAAGMTPALTVTY

-1404 ENADYTVTWINNKYV
+1404 ENADYTVTWINNRYV
-1419 GTATAVLTGTGK
+1419 GTATVVLTGTGK
-1431 ILEDGTVSGTYFGE
+1431 ILEDGTASGTYFGE
-1445 KRITFKIKGTA
+1445 KRITFRIKGTA
-1456 LSASMV
+1456 LSANMV
-1462 SWADGSKNVSVV
+1462 SWADGSKNVSIV
-1474 YNGEEQEPLVRVS
+1474 YNGKEQEPRVRVS
-1487 LQKKVKDENGKTVTQ
+1487 LQKKVKDENGKTVTK
-1502 TVYLGE
+1502 TTYLRE
-1508 YNDYFNIGDYKVSY
+1508 YDDYYKLGDYKVSY

-1528 GTATVVVTG
+1528 GTATVVITG

-1552 QADLSAADMEAK
+1552 QADLAAEGTEAK
-1564 IAANGTQGTYG
+1564 IGV
-1575 NNASDGSNASGSGD
+1575 
-1589 AADSAIKVSFVKNG
+1589 ADSIPFAKNG
-1603 AKPAVVVTAK
+1603 AKPAIVVTAK
-1613 LANGS
+1613 MANGN

-1674 LADTVNPITVAVTD
+1674 LADAENPITVTVAD
-1688 VAANKN
+1688 VPANKS

-1722 SLLTE
+1722 SLITE

-1750 ITGAGNY
+1750 ITGVGNY

-1767 YRITEFDFAK
+1767 YRITEFDFTK

-1798 DDLILTMKVGT
+1798 EDLILTMKVGT
-1809 GKQAVVEK
+1809 GKQAVVEELPLVTTENGK
-1817 LSLITDGDDTKDG
+1817 TDG
-1830 YKIIGYKNNVNK
+1830 YRIIGYKNNVNK

-1870 LWWLRN
+1870 LWWIMP
-1876 V
+1876 

>member
-1 MLFTSVSAAGFPLFH
+1 MM
-16 PIFKSTIDTACI
+16 
-28 KNIVHRSANCYN
+28 R
-40 KSNNL
+40 
-45 VLTAVKGAIQRMAK
+45 

-67 LAAVLTA
+67 LAAILTA
-74 AMVFTQT
+74 AMVFTQA

-87 AESDAGFVTVQNETE
+87 AEGEAGYVTVQNETE

-110 TGDNGETGDVSGSDE
+110 NNGETGENGDVSGSDE
-125 TGDMPG
+125 TGNIPGNSGDNRDNGGSGNAGDVSG
-131 GTGDNGENGG
+131 GTGDVSDNNGG
-141 TGDIS
+141 TG
-146 DNNGNNGETG
+146 EAG
-156 DVSDGNGGTGDV
+156 DVSDGNGGNGDV
-168 SGPDSEASVSGND
+168 SGPDSEVSVSGND
-181 ITVYSEEEAGTG
+181 IVVYGAAATATGT
-193 SLTVEGNSE
+193 LTVEGNSG
-202 SYSYDAENDVI
+202 SYSYDAEIDVI

-222 FHSADGYGAENY
+222 FHSAKGYGAKNP
-234 SHTRIYVEKDAKA
+234 SKTRIFVEKDAKA

-259 DKAVSPLEIAENSA
+259 DKAASPLEIAKNSVGA
-273 GVVSVVLKNNNVLIA
+273 VSVVLEGSNTLTAGKNS
-288 GEKAAGIQKNGTAEG
+288 AGIQKNGTADG
-303 TLTISGSGALT
+303 TLTISGSGTLT
-314 AQGGKYGA
+314 AQGGEY
-322 GIGSGYEKAGSNI
+322 
-335 SISGEEVTATGGYG
+335 
-349 GAGIGGGMYGAG
+349 GAGIGGGSDENGN
-361 ISITISGGMVTATGG
+361 
-376 SYGAGIGSGYHE
+376 
-388 SASNIIISGG
+388 NIIITGG
-398 TIIATGGYNG
+398 TVIAT
-408 AGIGGGKN
+408 AGMYYY
-416 GVGSDISI
+416 S
-424 SGGEV
+424 
-429 TAAGGSYGAGIGGG
+429 GAGIGGG
-443 YYGVGSNISISG
+443 YYAAGSNITISG
-455 GEVTATGGS
+455 GEVTATGGMS
-464 CGAGIGGGYYGVGS
+464 GAGIGGGFSSEGNNITISGGTVTAIGGEYGAGIGGGSRETGSGITISGGTVTATGGLCGAGIGGGGDYYESDVRGVGS
-478 NITISGGTV
+478 NITINGGEVTATGGDFGAGIGGGRYENGRNITISGGTV
-487 TATGRGTKS
+487 TATGGLCGAGIGGGEGRTGSDITVSGGTITTTGGENAT

-501 NGGSTGTVTITGGS
+501 SGGSTGTVTITGGS
-515 VKTTNSVLT
+515 VKTTKGVLT
-524 GVINGND
+524 GVTNG
-531 TVYCTVVDLT
+531 TGAVYCTVVDLT
-541 DEYGTEAAVTDA
+541 DEFGIEAAVTDVG
-553 SETAY
+553 ETAY

-573 YLPAGETSILLGMY
+573 YLPADENGTTIVFGKHFYS
-587 YYTGTV
+587 GTV
-593 SAEAGADNCLTRGKC
+593 SAEVGADNRLTRGTECK
-608 RYDLQVVGDPT
+608 YSLLVLGAPA
-619 YYNRDED
+619 YYERNE
-626 SHIIQIK
+626 STQGILIK
-633 DGANLTIKSA
+633 DGANLTIKSGN
-643 DGYGKDNYSQTRIQI
+643 GYGKNNYSPMRIQI
-658 EANASV
+658 EENASV

-706 AGKYYAAIQKNGD
+706 AGRYYAAIQKNGN

-734 MAAGGYN
+734 MAAGDNN
-741 AAGIGSGA
+741 AAGIGSG
-749 DKPVKNIVINSG
+749 DGKPVKNIVISSG
-761 TVTATGGDSAAGIGS
+761 IITATGGVYAAGIG
-776 GYYGAGS
+776 GGDRGTAS

-788 GGTVTATGGESGAGI
+788 GGTITATGG
-803 GGGSDRSGS
+803 
-812 NITISGGTVTATG
+812 N
-825 RENGAGIGGG
+825 NGAGIGGG
-835 FYGEGNDITIS
+835 DYGEGNDITIS

-851 ATSLTVRKE
+851 ATSIAAGDYEV
-860 NYSTGAGIG
+860 TGAGIG
-869 GGACGNGSNITITG
+869 GGACGSGSNITITG
-883 GTVIATAIA
+883 GTVIATATA
-892 EAGKISTGAG
+892 EAESISTGAG

-922 ATSIAKGED
+922 ATSIVVGDD
-931 GTTGAGIGGGYGG
+931 GSTGAGIGGGFAG
-944 MGNHI
+944 MGNNI

-964 EYGCGGAGIGGG
+964 EYSCAGAGIGGG
-976 YSREGNNITISGG
+976 YSRKGNNITISGG
-989 TVTALSTADDASN
+989 TVTALSTADNASC

-1010 WGANDSTPMVTGG
+1010 WGANDDSTPTVTGG

-1035 KDGNELYDAYPA
+1035 KDGDEPYEAYLA
-1047 RADLLLLAGKNAA
+1047 RADLLLLAGKNAV

-1082 LNDVCTME
+1082 LKDVCTME
-1090 DGYLYMYLPVD
+1090 DGYLYMYLPAD

-1115 YEAAVKEFNYE
+1115 YEATVKKFDYE
-1126 NQPDRFNDFALISS
+1126 LEPGRYSDFTLISS

-1152 EDVPEDGII
+1152 EDVPDDGII
-1161 PDGIWMSDLQAGGY
+1161 PDGIWMTDLQAGGY

-1207 NINAATADDAKKAP
+1207 NIKAATADDAKKAP

-1241 NPASMDVT
+1241 NPASLDGT

-1256 NLYLAAPTGKNPKG
+1256 NLYLAAPAGKNPKG

-1284 SENKDYTV
+1284 SENRDYTV

-1307 NSYVNPGK
+1307 NSYVTPGK

-1328 TRQITVTLTDVA
+1328 TRQITVTLADVA

-1351 AKVPDMTYDADFCEG
+1351 AKVPDVTYDADLCEG
-1366 KNAAGMTPALTVTY
+1366 RSPAGMTPALTVTY

-1404 ENADYTVTWINNKYV
+1404 ENADYTVTWINNRYV

-1431 ILEDGTVSGTYFGE
+1431 ILEDGTAIGTYFGE
-1445 KRITFKIKGTA
+1445 KRITFRIKGTA
-1456 LSASMV
+1456 LSANMV

-1474 YNGEEQEPLVRVS
+1474 YNGEEQEPRVRVS
-1487 LQKKVKDENGKTVTQ
+1487 LQKKVKGKDGKMVTQ
-1502 TVYLGE
+1502 TTYLRE
-1508 YNDYFNIGDYKVSY
+1508 YDEYAQYGDYKVSY

-1528 GTATVVVTG
+1528 GTATVVITG

-1552 QADLSAADMEAK
+1552 QADLAAEGTEAK
-1564 IAANGTQGTYG
+1564 IGV
-1575 NNASDGSNASGSGD
+1575 
-1589 AADSAIKVSFVKNG
+1589 ADSIPFVKNG
-1603 AKPAVVVTAK
+1603 AKPAIVVTAK
-1613 LANGS
+1613 MANGN
-1618 TVTLKEGKDYTIT
+1618 TVTLKEGKDYTVT

-1651 ITVKGKGNFKGSVKQ
+1651 ITVKGKGNFKGSIKQ

-1674 LADTVNPITVAVTD
+1674 LADKVNPITVTVAD
-1688 VAANKN
+1688 VPANKN

-1700 KPVVTDADGVKLK
+1700 KPVVTDETGTKLK
-1713 EKTDYTLTY
+1713 EKTDYTLSY
-1722 SLLTE
+1722 SLLMANGEETK
-1727 GGAVELDTK
+1727 LDVK
-1736 TGIVNEPGSIVRIT
+1736 KDVVNEPGSTIRIT

-1767 YRITEFDFAK
+1767 YRITESDFKK
-1777 VTVKVV
+1777 VTIKVV

-1798 DDLILTMKVGT
+1798 EDLILTMKVGT
-1809 GKQAVVEK
+1809 GKQAVVET
-1817 LSLITDGDDTKDG
+1817 LPLITDGDDTKDG

>member
-1 MLFTSVSAAGFPLFH
+1 V
-16 PIFKSTIDTACI
+16 
-28 KNIVHRSANCYN
+28 
-40 KSNNL
+40 
-45 VLTAVKGAIQRMAK
+45 TAVKGAIQGMAK

-67 LAAVLTA
+67 LAAILTA
-74 AMVFTQT
+74 AMVFTST

-87 AESDAGFVTVQNETE
+87 AESEAGYVTVQNEIE

-110 TGDNGETGDVSGSDE
+110 TGNNGNNGENVGKGNNGAGDFSDGSDE
-125 TGDMPG
+125 TGDIPG
-131 GTGDNGENGG
+131 NSGDNRDNGGSGNAGDVSGG

-146 DNNGNNGETG
+146 DNNGGNGETG
-156 DVSDGNGGTGDV
+156 DVSDGDGESGDV
-168 SGPDSEASVSGND
+168 SGPDSEVSVSGND
-181 ITVYSEEEAGTG
+181 IAVYGAAATATGT
-193 SLTVEGNSE
+193 LTVEGSSG
-202 SYSYDAENDVI
+202 SYSYDAENDII

-222 FHSADGYGAENY
+222 FHSADGYGAENP
-234 SHTRIYVEKDAKA
+234 SQTRIFVEKDAKA

-259 DKAVSPLEIAENSA
+259 DKAASPLEIAEDSTGA
-273 GVVSVVLKNNNVLIA
+273 VSVVLKGSNALTA

-314 AQGGKYGA
+314 AQGGEQGA
-322 GIGSGYEKAGSNI
+322 GIGSVYKKAGNNI
-335 SISGEEVTATGGYG
+335 TISGGMVTATGGYG

-361 ISITISGGMVTATGG
+361 SSITISGGMVTTTGGNGGAGVGSGYHESASNITITGGTIIAKGGYDGAGIGGGKNGVGSNIGISGGEVTATGG
-376 SYGAGIGSGYHE
+376 SYGAGIG
-388 SASNIIISGG
+388 
-398 TIIATGGYNG
+398 GGY
-408 AGIGGGKN
+408 
-416 GVGSDISI
+416 S
-424 SGGEV
+424 
-429 TAAGGSYGAGIGGG
+429 
-443 YYGVGSNISISG
+443 GVGSNITITG
-455 GEVTATGGS
+455 GIITATGGS
-464 CGAGIGGGYYGVGS
+464 CGAGIGGGYSRDG
-478 NITISGGTV
+478 NDITISGGTV
-487 TATGRGTKS
+487 TATGKNTRS

-501 NGGSTGTVTITGGS
+501 NWGSTGKVTITGGS
-515 VKTTNSVLT
+515 VKTTNGALT
-524 GVINGND
+524 GVTNGTD
-531 TVYCTVVDLT
+531 AVYYTVVDLT
-541 DEYGTEAAVTDA
+541 EEFGIEAAVTDVG
-553 SETAY
+553 ETAY

-573 YLPAGETSILLGMY
+573 YLPAGETSIVFGTHFY
-587 YYTGTV
+587 FGTV
-593 SAEAGADNCLTRGKC
+593 SAEAGADNHLTRGTECK
-608 RYDLQVVGDPT
+608 YSLLVLGDPA
-619 YYNRDED
+619 YYERNE
-626 SHIIQIK
+626 STQGILIK
-633 DGANLTIKSA
+633 DGADLTIKSA
-643 DGYGKDNYSQTRIQI
+643 NGYGKDNYSPMRIQI
-658 EANASV
+658 EENASV

-706 AGKYYAAIQKNGD
+706 AGNYYAAIQKNGD
-719 AENIG
+719 AEDIG

-741 AAGIGSGA
+741 AAGVGSGNA
-749 DKPVKNIVINSG
+749 KTVKNIMITGG
-761 TVTATGGDSAAGIGS
+761 TITATGGVFGAGIGGGDRGTASNITIS
-776 GYYGAGS
+776 GGTITATGGMYGAGIGGGDRGTAS

-788 GGTVTATGGESGAGI
+788 GGTVTATGGVYGAGI
-803 GGGSDRSGS
+803 GGGDRGTAS
-812 NITISGGTVTATG
+812 NITISGGTITATG
-825 RENGAGIGGG
+825 
-835 FYGEGNDITIS
+835 GN
-846 GGTVT
+846 
-851 ATSLTVRKE
+851 
-860 NYSTGAGIG
+860 
-869 GGACGNGSNITITG
+869 
-883 GTVIATAIA
+883 
-892 EAGKISTGAG
+892 TGAG
-902 IGGGYSKEGNHI
+902 IGGGYSGEGNHI

-922 ATSIAKGED
+922 ATSIAVGD
-931 GTTGAGIGGGYGG
+931 DVST
-944 MGNHI
+944 
-949 TISGGTVTAISSVTG
+949 
-964 EYGCGGAGIGGG
+964 GAGIGGG

-989 TVTALSTADDASN
+989 TVTALSTADNAFC

-1010 WGANDSTPMVTGG
+1010 WGANDDSTPMVTGG

-1035 KDGNELYDAYPA
+1035 KDGDEPYEAYPA

-1082 LNDVCTME
+1082 LKDVCTME
-1090 DGYLYMYLPVD
+1090 DGYLYMYLPAD

-1115 YEAAVKEFNYE
+1115 YEATVKKFDYGREPGRYS
-1126 NQPDRFNDFALISS
+1126 DFTLISS

-1152 EDVPEDGII
+1152 EDVPDDGII
-1161 PDGIWMSDLQAGGY
+1161 PDGIWMTDLQAGGY

-1180 AITPSFRVYDG
+1180 AITPSFKVYDG
-1191 KKMLA
+1191 KKLLTI
-1196 VKKDYTVSYKN
+1196 KKDYTVSYKN

-1241 NPASMDVT
+1241 NPASMDAT

-1292 NHVTLNEQNAENKNA
+1292 NHVTLNEQNARNKNA
-1307 NSYVNPGK
+1307 NSYVTPGK
-1315 YTVEITGK
+1315 YTVEIVGK

-1328 TRQITVTLTDVA
+1328 TRQITVTLADVA

-1351 AKVPDMTYDADFCEG
+1351 AKVPDVAYDVDLCEG
-1366 KNAAGMTPALTVTY
+1366 NNAKGMTPALTVTY

-1404 ENADYTVTWINNKYV
+1404 ENADYTVTWINNRYV
-1419 GTATAVLTGTGK
+1419 GTATVVLTGTGK
-1431 ILEDGTVSGTYFGE
+1431 ILEDGTAIGQYFGE

-1456 LSASMV
+1456 LSANMV
-1462 SWADGSKNVSVV
+1462 SWADGSKNVSIV
-1474 YNGEEQEPLVRVS
+1474 YNGKEQEPRVRVS

-1502 TVYLGE
+1502 TTYLRE
-1508 YNDYFNIGDYKVSY
+1508 YDEYAQYGDYKVSY

-1528 GTATVVVTG
+1528 GTATVVITG

-1552 QADLSAADMEAK
+1552 QADLAAADAEAK
-1564 IAANGTQGTYG
+1564 IAASGAQEAN
-1575 NNASDGSNASGSGD
+1575 GSNASAESNATGSGD
-1589 AADSAIKVSFVKNG
+1589 AADSAIKVAFAKNG
-1603 AKPAVVVTAK
+1603 AKPAIVVTAK
-1613 LANGS
+1613 LANGN
-1618 TVTLKEGKDYTIT
+1618 TVTLKEGKDYTVT
-1631 YANNKAVS
+1631 YVNNKAVS
-1639 EGKNLTEKKLPL
+1639 EGKNLAEKKLPL

-1674 LADTVNPITVAVTD
+1674 LADVVNPITVTVND
-1688 VAANKN
+1688 VPANKN

-1700 KPVVTDADGVKLK
+1700 KPVITDADGVKLK

-1722 SLLTE
+1722 SLVTE

-1757 QGEGSVLTAD
+1757 RGEGSVLTAD
-1767 YRITEFDFAK
+1767 YRITEFDFTK

-1798 DDLILTMKVGT
+1798 EDLILTMKVGT
-1809 GKQAVVEK
+1809 GRQAVVEELPLVTTENGK
-1817 LSLITDGDDTKDG
+1817 TDG